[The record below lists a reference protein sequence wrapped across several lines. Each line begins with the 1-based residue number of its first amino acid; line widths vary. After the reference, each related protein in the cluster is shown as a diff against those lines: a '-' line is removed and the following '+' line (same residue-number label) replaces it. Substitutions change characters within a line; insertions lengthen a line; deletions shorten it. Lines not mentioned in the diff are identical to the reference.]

1 MKLLK
6 KSLAMVIAIAM
17 VFSIIS
23 INVFADTADITISVE
38 VSKLDVG
45 QGMTFDATVYVQSN
59 TGSDITTQYDGFTLS
74 YSKACTITDIS
85 TSEMWYD
92 ANGGN
97 ASVFYPDDKMI
108 SFGGSGSFTIPA
120 ANKLAVAKFTFA
132 IPTDAELGAFTFTGN
147 AESSGYVASNGTAYT
162 IDYAEFPTI
171 NIIKAFTVATVDA
184 VADQTAELGDK
195 VADVKAKLA
204 NLDVTVKGSAADE
217 TATLKATWDCAEL
230 ADAETITTAKDYTFT
245 GTLQGTDVVTVP
257 EGKTATVK
265 VTVGK
270 IALADAMVTSTYK
283 NIEIPQTETAATLTA
298 EQVIAQYVGDE
309 YKVATI
315 SKNGA
320 FEEKDATVA
329 WAGTGSIDTSLLTSE
344 NAGNKLTLTG
354 TVTPKTEGSNYT
366 GKARTADITVT
377 VVPAEISGGAIS
389 INNPID
395 NGYVTANIT
404 VPASEIAKMP
414 LDEETDTETEK
425 EAKKAKRTISLI
437 VPNADSTKEGA
448 TVSVEVTA
456 EQIAAAKEAD
466 AKDLNVTLKSDK
478 KMKEL
483 GYSSSSANKTF
494 TVTVTVGGTQLVQK
508 DKDGKVVPVT
518 GEVKKATSGN
528 AGGIHKG
535 GSTTTTYAVTV
546 VETKNGTATVS
557 PEKAASGAT
566 VTVKPEPAEGYKV
579 KSVTAVK
586 ADGTNVPV
594 DEKAYT
600 FTMPASAVKVTVEF
614 EEGKDEPSVDP
625 TPAEDK
631 FADVADGTNVPVD
644 EKAYTFTMPA
654 SAVKVTVEFEE
665 GKDEPSVDPTPAEDK
680 FADVADDF
688 WAAKDIYTLKDA
700 GIIGGKSATEFDPE
714 GDVTRA
720 EFAKMVVGLFGY
732 KATSDAVN
740 FEDCK
745 AEDWFTP
752 YVAAG
757 VEAGVIKGVSDT
769 EFAPNA
775 TITREDA
782 CTILGRALNKV
793 AQSNELKFTDADKV
807 AEYAAPYVAL
817 LSELGY
823 VNGYEDGSFAP
834 TNNITR
840 AEAAK
845 IIAGIYNAKN
855 TTVTEDKTDAAD
867 TTDANVEGENTTAPV
882 EENAEDK
889 ADTTDTI
896 DVAPE
901 K

>member
-1 MKLLK
+1 MRNLK
-6 KSLAMVIAIAM
+6 KISAIVLTIAM
-17 VFSIIS
+17 LFSLFAVNTFATGEDMIIDLEAS
-23 INVFADTADITISVE
+23 NTS
-38 VSKLDVG
+38 VG
-45 QGMTFDATVYVQSN
+45 QGKSFDLTVYYTYANGESVNLGNSGFKLTY
-59 TGSDITTQYDGFTLS
+59 TGD
-74 YSKACTITDIS
+74 CTIEDIS
-85 TSEMWYD
+85 DSTMLYD
-92 ANGGN
+92 KDGAN
-97 ASVFYPDDKMI
+97 ASLIKTDKKFI
-108 SFGGSGSFTIPA
+108 SLGGTSSVATSA
-120 ANKLAVAKFTFA
+120 KTAVAKFRFSYA
-132 IPTDAELGAFTFTGN
+132 TDAALGDVTFVCSNFGFAKGN
-147 AESSGYVASNGTAYT
+147 GDDLSAAVGTN
-162 IDYAEFPTI
+162 PTVT
-171 NIIKAFTVATVDA
+171 IIKAFAATAVDA
-184 VADQTAELGDK
+184 VADQTAQLGDK
-195 VADVKAKLA
+195 VADIKAKLA
-204 NLDVTVKGSAADE
+204 ALPVVVKGANADE
-217 TATLKATWDCAEL
+217 TATLTATWDCAEL
-230 ADAETITTAKDYTFT
+230 TGETVTTAGDYTFT
-245 GTLQGTDVVTVP
+245 GTINGTDVVSVP
-257 EGKTATVK
+257 DTLKATVK

-270 IALADAMVTSTYK
+270 ITLADSMVGTTYK
-283 NIEIPQTETAATLTA
+283 NIEIPQTETASTMDAAAVIATLGDDYKTA
-298 EQVIAQYVGDE
+298 KIAKDGQ
-309 YKVATI
+309 
-315 SKNGA
+315 
-320 FEEKDATVA
+320 FEEVADVA
-329 WAGTGSIDTSLLTSE
+329 WAGTGSIDTSVLTSTTAS
-344 NAGNKLTLTG
+344 NTMILTG
-354 TVTPKTEGSNYT
+354 TVTPKADGNYT
-366 GKARTADITVT
+366 GTAKTADVTVT
-377 VVPAEISGGAIS
+377 VVPAEIKGGSIS

-404 VPASEIAKMP
+404 VPASEVAKMP
-414 LDEETDTETEK
+414 KIDEDKDDEAAK
-425 EAKKAKRTISLI
+425 AAKKAKRTVL
-437 VPNADSTKEGA
+437 V
-448 TVSVEVTA
+448 TVESKKTDVEDAKGEYEFTNDDIDKAIAAVTA
-456 EQIAAAKEAD
+456 ATAEKPAD
-466 AKDLNVTLKSDK
+466 PITVPAIKVDK
-478 KMKEL
+478 KMKDL
-483 GYSSSSANKTF
+483 GYSSSGANKTF
-494 TVTVTVGGTQLVQK
+494 TVNVTVGGTKLLNGDSK
-508 DKDGKVVPVT
+508 DAVT
-518 GEVKKATSGN
+518 GEVKKASSSS
-528 AGGIHKG
+528 APGINKG
-535 GSTTTTYAVTV
+535 SSTTTTYAVTV

-614 EEGKDEPSVDP
+614 EEGTEPVDP
-625 TPAEDK
+625 KPQ
-631 FADVADGTNVPVD
+631 
-644 EKAYTFTMPA
+644 
-654 SAVKVTVEFEE
+654 E
-665 GKDEPSVDPTPAEDK
+665 GK

-845 IIAGIYNAKN
+845 IIAGIYNAKDS
-855 TTVTEDKTDAAD
+855 T
-867 TTDANVEGENTTAPV
+867 
-882 EENAEDK
+882 EDK
-889 ADTTDTI
+889 ADNTDTI

>member
-1 MKLLK
+1 MRSFKKLSAMFLVVAMIC
-6 KSLAMVIAIAM
+6 SLVT
-17 VFSIIS
+17 
-23 INVFADTADITISVE
+23 INVFADAEQMEASIETSAS
-38 VSKLDVG
+38 VG
-45 QGMTFDATVYVQSN
+45 QGKELEVDVYFTYPQTGANDSIAFTTSGCEVKIDDTLWTVDESSLTKVAPYSIKYNAAKKIMIIQYMDTSGKNPASFAKGVKTKVGSFKLIAKETAATGAQKIEFNKCTFNPQGTSDYLDSVKNDATV
-59 TGSDITTQYDGFTLS
+59 
-74 YSKACTITDIS
+74 
-85 TSEMWYD
+85 
-92 ANGGN
+92 
-97 ASVFYPDDKMI
+97 
-108 SFGGSGSFTIPA
+108 
-120 ANKLAVAKFTFA
+120 
-132 IPTDAELGAFTFTGN
+132 
-147 AESSGYVASNGTAYT
+147 
-162 IDYAEFPTI
+162 
-171 NIIKAFTVATVDA
+171 NILKAFTVATVDA

-195 VADVKAKLA
+195 VADVNAKLA

-315 SKNGA
+315 SKNGT

-354 TVTPKTEGSNYT
+354 TVTPKTKGSNYT
-366 GKARTADITVT
+366 GTAKTADITVT

-404 VPASEIAKMP
+404 VPASVIAKMP
-414 LDEETDTETEK
+414 LDAEGDSDEVKAE
-425 EAKKAKRTISLI
+425 KKAKRTISLI

-448 TVSVEVTA
+448 TVSVEVTP
-456 EQIAAAKEAD
+456 EEIAAAKEAD

-483 GYSSSSANKTF
+483 GYSSSGTNNF
-494 TVTVTVGGTQLVQK
+494 TVNVTVGGTTLLNGDSK
-508 DKDGKVVPVT
+508 DAVS
-518 GEVKKATSGN
+518 GEVKKATSSS
-528 AGGIHKG
+528 AGGINKG

-566 VTVKPEPAEGYKV
+566 VTVKAEPAEGYKV

-594 DEKAYT
+594 DEKALT

-614 EEGKDEPSVDP
+614 EEGK
-625 TPAEDK
+625 
-631 FADVADGTNVPVD
+631 G
-644 EKAYTFTMPA
+644 
-654 SAVKVTVEFEE
+654 
-665 GKDEPSVDPTPAEDK
+665 EPSVDPTPAEDK

-834 TNNITR
+834 ANNITR

-845 IIAGIYNAKN
+845 IIAGIYNAK
-855 TTVTEDKTDAAD
+855 TQQ
-867 TTDANVEGENTTAPV
+867 
-882 EENAEDK
+882 
-889 ADTTDTI
+889 
-896 DVAPE
+896 
-901 K
+901 

>member
-1 MKLLK
+1 MRFLK
-6 KSLAMVIAIAM
+6 KSLAMVIALTM
-17 VFSIIS
+17 IIS
-23 INVFADTADITISVE
+23 ALGVGVFAATEADANVKLAITADATS
-38 VSKLDVG
+38 VG
-45 QGMTFDATVYVQSN
+45 QGKSVIYTITASALKADTFKAGGAGMTIKYDKDAYSAEVLEILSGFSTDTDLTVSEGEILFAPFANYDITSAGVTMLKIKFTVATNAPTGADKVPFTIDEGADEIILDPNGATVSAFV
-59 TGSDITTQYDGFTLS
+59 
-74 YSKACTITDIS
+74 TDI
-85 TSEMWYD
+85 
-92 ANGGN
+92 
-97 ASVFYPDDKMI
+97 P
-108 SFGGSGSFTIPA
+108 
-120 ANKLAVAKFTFA
+120 
-132 IPTDAELGAFTFTGN
+132 
-147 AESSGYVASNGTAYT
+147 
-162 IDYAEFPTI
+162 
-171 NIIKAFTVATVDA
+171 NITVIKAFTATAVDT
-184 VADQTAELGDK
+184 VADQTAQLGDK
-195 VADVKAKLA
+195 VADIKAKLA
-204 NLDVTVKGSAADE
+204 ALPVVVKGANADE
-217 TATLKATWDCAEL
+217 TATLTATWDCAEL
-230 ADAETITTAKDYTFT
+230 TDETVTTAGDYTFT
-245 GTLQGTDVVTVP
+245 GTINGTDVVSVP
-257 EGKTATVK
+257 DTLKATVK

-270 IALADAMVTSTYK
+270 ITLADSMVGTTYK
-283 NIEIPQTETAATLTA
+283 NIEIPQTETASTMDAAAVIATL
-298 EQVIAQYVGDE
+298 GDE
-309 YKVATI
+309 YKTAKI
-315 SKNGA
+315 AKDGQ
-320 FEEKDATVA
+320 FEEVADVA
-329 WAGTGSIDTSLLTSE
+329 WAGTGSIDTSVLTSTTAS
-344 NAGNKLTLTG
+344 NTMILTG
-354 TVTPKTEGSNYT
+354 TVTPKADGNYT
-366 GKARTADITVT
+366 GTAKTADVTVT
-377 VVPAEISGGAIS
+377 VVPAEIKGGSIS

-404 VPASEIAKMP
+404 VPASEVAKMP
-414 LDEETDTETEK
+414 KIDEDKDDEAAK
-425 EAKKAKRTISLI
+425 AAKKAKRTVL
-437 VPNADSTKEGA
+437 V
-448 TVSVEVTA
+448 TVESKKTDVEDAKGEYEFTNDDIDKAIAAVTA
-456 EQIAAAKEAD
+456 ATAEKPAD
-466 AKDLNVTLKSDK
+466 PITVPAIKVDK

-483 GYSSSSANKTF
+483 GYSSSGANKTF
-494 TVTVTVGGTQLVQK
+494 TVNVTVGGTKLLNGDSK
-508 DKDGKVVPVT
+508 DAVS

-614 EEGKDEPSVDP
+614 EEGTEPVDP
-625 TPAEDK
+625 KPQ
-631 FADVADGTNVPVD
+631 
-644 EKAYTFTMPA
+644 
-654 SAVKVTVEFEE
+654 E
-665 GKDEPSVDPTPAEDK
+665 GKFV
-680 FADVADDF
+680 DVADDF

-845 IIAGIYNAKN
+845 IIAGIYNAKDS
-855 TTVTEDKTDAAD
+855 T
-867 TTDANVEGENTTAPV
+867 
-882 EENAEDK
+882 EDK
-889 ADTTDTI
+889 ADNTDTI

>member
-1 MKLLK
+1 MRTFK
-6 KSLAMVIAIAM
+6 KISAIFLVVAML
-17 VFSIIS
+17 FSMMS
-23 INVFADTADITISVE
+23 IGVFADENVFDIRVVFSTKS
-38 VSKLDVG
+38 VG
-45 QGMTFDATVYVQSN
+45 QGQQLEASIYYVSSNGESIDFTTNGFDFNFPTGWTVANKNDKNKLTDVKKGV
-59 TGSDITTQYDGFTLS
+59 TGSV
-74 YSKACTITDIS
+74 
-85 TSEMWYD
+85 SE
-92 ANGGN
+92 A
-97 ASVFYPDDKMI
+97 
-108 SFGGSGSFTIPA
+108 
-120 ANKLAVAKFTFA
+120 
-132 IPTDAELGAFTFTGN
+132 
-147 AESSGYVASNGTAYT
+147 SGYVRFGSMSAS
-162 IDYAEFPTI
+162 FLPTDVVGKVVF
-171 NIIKAFTVATVDA
+171 NIPASEVVGEKKFTCTNLGFSLNDDDSTDVTSKAGVPSETDLTVNVVKAFTVATVDA

-204 NLDVTVKGSAADE
+204 ALDINVKGADVSAE
-217 TATLKATWDCAEL
+217 VATLKATDWTCADL
-230 ADAETITTAKDYTFT
+230 TTETIEAAKDYTFT
-245 GTLQGTDVVTVP
+245 GTLQGTDVVSVPDGLKTVS
-257 EGKTATVK
+257 VK
-265 VTVGK
+265 VKVGK
-270 IALADAMVTSTYK
+270 ITLTDAMVTSTYK
-283 NIEIPQTETAATLTA
+283 NIEIPQTEAAASLSA
-298 EQVIAQYVGDE
+298 ADVVAKYVGSE
-309 YKVATI
+309 YKTATI
-315 SKNGA
+315 SKDGA
-320 FEEKDATVA
+320 FEEKDATVE
-329 WAGTGSIDTSLLTSE
+329 WTGTGTIETSKLTSE
-344 NAGNKLTLTG
+344 DAANKLTLSG
-354 TVTPKTEGSNYT
+354 TVTPKADGNYT
-366 GKARTADITVT
+366 STAKTADITVT
-377 VVPAEISGGAIS
+377 VVPAEIKGGSIS

-404 VPASEIAKMP
+404 VPADVVAKMP
-414 LDEETDTETEK
+414 KIEDGDDK
-425 EAKKAKRTISLI
+425 DAQAAKKAKRTVL
-437 VPNADSTKEGA
+437 V
-448 TVSVEVTA
+448 TVESKKTDVEDAKGEYEFTNDDIDKAIAAVAAATA
-456 EQIAAAKEAD
+456 EKPAD
-466 AKDLNVTLKSDK
+466 PITVPAIKVDK
-478 KMKEL
+478 KMKDL
-483 GYSSSSANKTF
+483 GYSSSGANKTF
-494 TVTVTVGGTQLVQK
+494 TVNVTVGGTKLLNGDSK
-508 DKDGKVVPVT
+508 DAVT
-518 GEVKKATSGN
+518 GEVKKASSGS
-528 AGGIHKG
+528 APGINKG
-535 GSTTTTYAVTV
+535 SSTTTTYAVTV
-546 VETKNGTATVS
+546 VETKNGTVTVS

-614 EEGKDEPSVDP
+614 EEGTEPVDP
-625 TPAEDK
+625 KPQ
-631 FADVADGTNVPVD
+631 
-644 EKAYTFTMPA
+644 
-654 SAVKVTVEFEE
+654 E
-665 GKDEPSVDPTPAEDK
+665 GK

-823 VNGYEDGSFAP
+823 VNGYEDGSFLP
-834 TNNITR
+834 QNNITR

-845 IIAGIYNAKN
+845 IIAGIYNAKDS
-855 TTVTEDKTDAAD
+855 T
-867 TTDANVEGENTTAPV
+867 
-882 EENAEDK
+882 EDK
-889 ADTTDTI
+889 ADNTDTI

>member
-1 MKLLK
+1 MKMLK
-6 KSLAMVIAIAM
+6 KTFAIILVVAMLFSLASISVFAEKSFALTYKVRTENGTVVDALKAGKDVYVDVFASADSYDSFSVTLQAIQEVTNDSVTTAGSKVINTTDKTK
-17 VFSIIS
+17 IS
-23 INVFADTADITISVE
+23 INFDTPTVVTADVAIATFKLKVPEGTGSVE
-38 VSKLDVG
+38 LVKFIDGVATLDEA
-45 QGMTFDATVYVQSN
+45 QGYGETSAVLNSAATIK
-59 TGSDITTQYDGFTLS
+59 IT
-74 YSKACTITDIS
+74 
-85 TSEMWYD
+85 
-92 ANGGN
+92 
-97 ASVFYPDDKMI
+97 P
-108 SFGGSGSFTIPA
+108 SFTA
-120 ANKLAVAKFTFA
+120 
-132 IPTDAELGAFTFTGN
+132 
-147 AESSGYVASNGTAYT
+147 
-162 IDYAEFPTI
+162 
-171 NIIKAFTVATVDA
+171 
-184 VADQTAELGDK
+184 
-195 VADVKAKLA
+195 
-204 NLDVTVKGSAADE
+204 
-217 TATLKATWDCAEL
+217 
-230 ADAETITTAKDYTFT
+230 TTAKAVKD
-245 GTLQGTDVVTVP
+245 GADVSKVEVGLDTAK
-257 EGKTATVK
+257 ETALAGITATVTDGANNEPGYEITWGESTPAYNAK
-265 VTVGK
+265 QTGDYVFKGSVAINGEGAANAGTLTDAVTVTVTVGK
-270 IALADAMVTSTYK
+270 IALDEEGVVVDSITAKTYQKAAD
-283 NIEIPQTETAATLTA
+283 
-298 EQVIAQYVGDE
+298 
-309 YKVATI
+309 
-315 SKNGA
+315 
-320 FEEKDATVA
+320 DATVKSISAADVATAVNNEYKTVAVKKGEYNGTANIA
-329 WAGTGSIDTSLLTSE
+329 WTAASGAADLDLTKVTDE
-344 NAGNKLTLTG
+344 EGNSANIVTLTG
-354 TVTPKTEGSNYT
+354 TL
-366 GKARTADITVT
+366 TAPADSEFFKDGATAKTVT
-377 VVPAEISGGAIS
+377 MVVKVVPAEIKGGSIS

-404 VPASEIAKMP
+404 VPASEVAKMP
-414 LDEETDTETEK
+414 KIDEDKDDEAAK
-425 EAKKAKRTISLI
+425 AAKKAKRTVL
-437 VPNADSTKEGA
+437 V
-448 TVSVEVTA
+448 TVESKKTDVEDAKGEYEFTNDDIDKAIAAVTA
-456 EQIAAAKEAD
+456 ATAEKPAD
-466 AKDLNVTLKSDK
+466 PITVPAIKVDK

-483 GYSSSSANKTF
+483 GYSSSGANKTF
-494 TVTVTVGGTQLVQK
+494 TVNVTVGGTKLLNGDSK
-508 DKDGKVVPVT
+508 DAVS

-614 EEGKDEPSVDP
+614 EEGTEPVDP
-625 TPAEDK
+625 KPQ
-631 FADVADGTNVPVD
+631 
-644 EKAYTFTMPA
+644 
-654 SAVKVTVEFEE
+654 E
-665 GKDEPSVDPTPAEDK
+665 GKFV
-680 FADVADDF
+680 DVADDF

-834 TNNITR
+834 ANNVTR

-845 IIAGIYNAKN
+845 IIAGIYNAKDS
-855 TTVTEDKTDAAD
+855 T
-867 TTDANVEGENTTAPV
+867 
-882 EENAEDK
+882 EDK
-889 ADTTDTI
+889 ADNTDTI

>member
-1 MKLLK
+1 MKILK
-6 KSLAMVIAIAM
+6 KSLSMLLALTMIVSAIG
-17 VFSIIS
+17 IS
-23 INVFADTADITISVE
+23 VFAAMDPDYVMSVKFKTDKGEVSSVKAGTTVKADIYVTAGNYYNMMLYFMPVE
-38 VSKLDVG
+38 KIEKSAIELKLDGLKSTVAASGKITLECDPGEAFTVG
-45 QGMTFDATVYVQSN
+45 TEPIATFTMTLPAGS
-59 TGSDITTQYDGFTLS
+59 TGSDVVMLAMSADDG
-74 YSKACTITDIS
+74 
-85 TSEMWYD
+85 TS
-92 ANGGN
+92 
-97 ASVFYPDDKMI
+97 
-108 SFGGSGSFTIPA
+108 
-120 ANKLAVAKFTFA
+120 
-132 IPTDAELGAFTFTGN
+132 
-147 AESSGYVASNGTAYT
+147 GTASIGDAAT
-162 IDYAEFPTI
+162 P
-171 NIIKAFTVATVDA
+171 KAFDFTVADA
-184 VADQTAELGDK
+184 KLGITPSFTATTAKAVKDG
-195 VADVKAKLA
+195 ADVSKVEVGLDTAKETALA
-204 NLDVTVKGSAADE
+204 GITATVTDGANNEPGYEITWGESTPAYNAKQTGDYVFKGSVAINGEGAANAGTLTDAITVTVK
-217 TATLKATWDCAEL
+217 
-230 ADAETITTAKDYTFT
+230 
-245 GTLQGTDVVTVP
+245 
-257 EGKTATVK
+257 
-265 VTVGK
+265 VGK
-270 IALADAMVTSTYK
+270 IALDEEGVVVDSITAKTYQKAAD
-283 NIEIPQTETAATLTA
+283 
-298 EQVIAQYVGDE
+298 
-309 YKVATI
+309 
-315 SKNGA
+315 
-320 FEEKDATVA
+320 DATVKSISAADVATAVNNEYKTVAVKKGEYNGTANIA
-329 WAGTGSIDTSLLTSE
+329 WTAASDAADLDLTKVTDE
-344 NAGNKLTLTG
+344 EGNSANIVTLTG
-354 TVTPKTEGSNYT
+354 TL
-366 GKARTADITVT
+366 TAPADSEFFKDGATAKTVT
-377 VVPAEISGGAIS
+377 MVVKVVPAEIDGGSIS

-404 VPASEIAKMP
+404 VPASVIAKMP
-414 LDEETDTETEK
+414 LDAEGDSDEVKAE
-425 EAKKAKRTISLI
+425 KKAKRTISLI

-448 TVSVEVTA
+448 TVSVEVTP

-508 DKDGKVVPVT
+508 DKDGKVVPVS

-614 EEGKDEPSVDP
+614 EEGTEPVDP
-625 TPAEDK
+625 KPQ
-631 FADVADGTNVPVD
+631 
-644 EKAYTFTMPA
+644 
-654 SAVKVTVEFEE
+654 E
-665 GKDEPSVDPTPAEDK
+665 GKFV
-680 FADVADDF
+680 DVADDF

-845 IIAGIYNAKN
+845 IIAGIYNAKDS
-855 TTVTEDKTDAAD
+855 T
-867 TTDANVEGENTTAPV
+867 
-882 EENAEDK
+882 EDK
-889 ADTTDTI
+889 ADNTDTI

>member
-1 MKLLK
+1 MRFLK
-6 KSLAMVIAIAM
+6 KSLAMVIALTM
-17 VFSIIS
+17 IIS
-23 INVFADTADITISVE
+23 ALGVGVFAATEADANVKLAITADATS
-38 VSKLDVG
+38 VG
-45 QGMTFDATVYVQSN
+45 QGKSVIYTITASALKADTFKAGGAGMTIKYDKDAYSAEVLEILSGFSTDTDLTVSEGEILFAPFANY
-59 TGSDITTQYDGFTLS
+59 DITSAGVTMLKIKFTVATNAPTGAD
-74 YSKACTITDIS
+74 KVPFTIDEGADEIILDPNGAPVSAFVTDI
-85 TSEMWYD
+85 
-92 ANGGN
+92 
-97 ASVFYPDDKMI
+97 P
-108 SFGGSGSFTIPA
+108 
-120 ANKLAVAKFTFA
+120 
-132 IPTDAELGAFTFTGN
+132 
-147 AESSGYVASNGTAYT
+147 
-162 IDYAEFPTI
+162 
-171 NIIKAFTVATVDA
+171 NITVIKAFTATAVDT
-184 VADQTAELGDK
+184 VADQTAQLGDK
-195 VADVKAKLA
+195 VADIKASLA
-204 NLDVTVKGSAADE
+204 NLPVVVKGANADE

-230 ADAETITTAKDYTFT
+230 TGETVTTAGDYTFT
-245 GTLQGTDVVTVP
+245 GTIQGTDVVTVP
-257 EGKTATVK
+257 DTLKATVK

-270 IALADAMVTSTYK
+270 ITLADSMVGTTYK
-283 NIEIPQTETAATLTA
+283 NIEIPQTETASTMDAVAVIATL
-298 EQVIAQYVGDE
+298 GDE
-309 YKVATI
+309 YKTAKI
-315 SKNGA
+315 AKDGQ
-320 FEEKDATVA
+320 FEEVADVA
-329 WAGTGSIDTSLLTSE
+329 WTGTGSIDTSVLTSTTAS
-344 NAGNKLTLTG
+344 NTMTLTG
-354 TVTPKTEGSNYT
+354 TVTPKADGNYT
-366 GKARTADITVT
+366 GTAKTADVTVT

-404 VPASEIAKMP
+404 VPASVIAKMP
-414 LDEETDTETEK
+414 LDAEGDSDVVKAE
-425 EAKKAKRTISLI
+425 KKAKRTISLI
-437 VPNADSTKEGA
+437 VPNADSNKEGA
-448 TVSVEVTA
+448 TVSVEVTP

-508 DKDGKVVPVT
+508 DKDGKVVPVS

-614 EEGKDEPSVDP
+614 EEGTEPVDP
-625 TPAEDK
+625 KPQ
-631 FADVADGTNVPVD
+631 
-644 EKAYTFTMPA
+644 
-654 SAVKVTVEFEE
+654 E
-665 GKDEPSVDPTPAEDK
+665 GKFV
-680 FADVADDF
+680 DVADDF

-845 IIAGIYNAKN
+845 IIAGIYNAKDS
-855 TTVTEDKTDAAD
+855 T
-867 TTDANVEGENTTAPV
+867 
-882 EENAEDK
+882 EDK
-889 ADTTDTI
+889 ADNTDTI

>member
-1 MKLLK
+1 MGSKVSAKANEPIATLTMQLNDT
-6 KSLAMVIAIAM
+6 KSIGTD
-17 VFSIIS
+17 
-23 INVFADTADITISVE
+23 NVFYIYTDNN
-38 VSKLDVG
+38 
-45 QGMTFDATVYVQSN
+45 ATVVQSPL
-59 TGSDITTQYDGFTLS
+59 TVDTSSTAKVKFV
-74 YSKACTITDIS
+74 KAF
-85 TSEMWYD
+85 E
-92 ANGGN
+92 
-97 ASVFYPDDKMI
+97 
-108 SFGGSGSFTIPA
+108 
-120 ANKLAVAKFTFA
+120 VAK
-132 IPTDAELGAFTFTGN
+132 
-147 AESSGYVASNGTAYT
+147 
-162 IDYAEFPTI
+162 
-171 NIIKAFTVATVDA
+171 VDA

-204 NLDVTVKGSAADE
+204 NLDVAVKGSAADE

-270 IALADAMVTSTYK
+270 IALTDAMVTSTYK

-320 FEEKDATVA
+320 FKEEDATVA

-354 TVTPKTEGSNYT
+354 AVTPNANGNYS
-366 GKARTADITVT
+366 GKANVAAITVT

-404 VPASEIAKMP
+404 VPADVVAKMP
-414 LDEETDTETEK
+414 TGDTEEDV
-425 EAKKAKRTISLI
+425 AKRTISLI
-437 VPNADSTKEGA
+437 VPNADPNKEGA
-448 TVSVEVTA
+448 TVSVEVTP

-478 KMKEL
+478 KMKDL

-508 DKDGKVVPVT
+508 DKDGKVVPVS

-528 AGGIHKG
+528 AGGINKG

-614 EEGKDEPSVDP
+614 EEGKNEPSVDP
-625 TPAEDK
+625 TPAD
-631 FADVADGTNVPVD
+631 
-644 EKAYTFTMPA
+644 
-654 SAVKVTVEFEE
+654 
-665 GKDEPSVDPTPAEDK
+665 DK

-845 IIAGIYNAKN
+845 IIAGIYNAKDS
-855 TTVTEDKTDAAD
+855 T
-867 TTDANVEGENTTAPV
+867 
-882 EENAEDK
+882 EDK
-889 ADTTDTI
+889 ADNTDTI

>member
-1 MKLLK
+1 MKMLK
-6 KSLAMVIAIAM
+6 KTFAIILVVAMLFSLASISVFAEKSFALTYKVRTENGTVVDALKAGKDVYVDVFASADSYDSFSVTLQAIQEVTNDSVTTAGSKVINTTDKTK
-17 VFSIIS
+17 IS
-23 INVFADTADITISVE
+23 INFDTPTVVTADVAIATFKLKVPEGTGSVE
-38 VSKLDVG
+38 LVKFIDGVATLDEA
-45 QGMTFDATVYVQSN
+45 QGYGETSAVLNSAATIK
-59 TGSDITTQYDGFTLS
+59 IT
-74 YSKACTITDIS
+74 
-85 TSEMWYD
+85 
-92 ANGGN
+92 
-97 ASVFYPDDKMI
+97 P
-108 SFGGSGSFTIPA
+108 SFTA
-120 ANKLAVAKFTFA
+120 
-132 IPTDAELGAFTFTGN
+132 
-147 AESSGYVASNGTAYT
+147 
-162 IDYAEFPTI
+162 
-171 NIIKAFTVATVDA
+171 
-184 VADQTAELGDK
+184 
-195 VADVKAKLA
+195 
-204 NLDVTVKGSAADE
+204 
-217 TATLKATWDCAEL
+217 
-230 ADAETITTAKDYTFT
+230 TTAKAVKD
-245 GTLQGTDVVTVP
+245 GADVSKVEVGLDTAK
-257 EGKTATVK
+257 ETALAGITATVTDGANNEPGYEITWGESTPAYNAK
-265 VTVGK
+265 QTGDYVFKGSVAINGEGAANAGTLTDAVTVTVTVGK
-270 IALADAMVTSTYK
+270 IALDEEGVVVDSITAKTYQKAAD
-283 NIEIPQTETAATLTA
+283 
-298 EQVIAQYVGDE
+298 
-309 YKVATI
+309 
-315 SKNGA
+315 
-320 FEEKDATVA
+320 DATVKSISAADVATAVNNEYKTVAVKKGEYNGTANIA
-329 WAGTGSIDTSLLTSE
+329 WTAASGAADLDLTKVTDE
-344 NAGNKLTLTG
+344 EGNSANIVTLTG
-354 TVTPKTEGSNYT
+354 TL
-366 GKARTADITVT
+366 TAPADSEFFKDGATAKTVT
-377 VVPAEISGGAIS
+377 MVVKVVPAEIDGGSIS

-404 VPASEIAKMP
+404 VPASVIAKMP
-414 LDEETDTETEK
+414 LDAEGDSDEVKAE
-425 EAKKAKRTISLI
+425 KKAKRTISLI
-437 VPNADSTKEGA
+437 VPNADSNKEGA
-448 TVSVEVTA
+448 TVSVEVTP

-508 DKDGKVVPVT
+508 DKDGKVVPVS

-614 EEGKDEPSVDP
+614 EEGTEPVDP
-625 TPAEDK
+625 KPQ
-631 FADVADGTNVPVD
+631 
-644 EKAYTFTMPA
+644 
-654 SAVKVTVEFEE
+654 E
-665 GKDEPSVDPTPAEDK
+665 GKFV
-680 FADVADDF
+680 DVADDF

-823 VNGYEDGSFAP
+823 VNGYVDGSFAP

-845 IIAGIYNAKN
+845 IIAGIYNAKDS
-855 TTVTEDKTDAAD
+855 T
-867 TTDANVEGENTTAPV
+867 
-882 EENAEDK
+882 EDK
-889 ADTTDTI
+889 ADNTDTI

>member
-1 MKLLK
+1 MRNLK
-6 KSLAMVIAIAM
+6 KISAIVLTIAM
-17 VFSIIS
+17 LFSLFAVNTFATGEDMIIDLEAS
-23 INVFADTADITISVE
+23 NTS
-38 VSKLDVG
+38 VG
-45 QGMTFDATVYVQSN
+45 QGKSFDLTVYYTYANGESVNLGNSGFKLTY
-59 TGSDITTQYDGFTLS
+59 TGD
-74 YSKACTITDIS
+74 CTIEDIS
-85 TSEMWYD
+85 DSTMLYD
-92 ANGGN
+92 KDGAN
-97 ASVFYPDDKMI
+97 ASLIKTDKKFI
-108 SFGGSGSFTIPA
+108 SLGGTSSVATSA
-120 ANKLAVAKFTFA
+120 KTAVAKFRFSYA
-132 IPTDAELGAFTFTGN
+132 TDAALGDVTFVCSNFGFAKGN
-147 AESSGYVASNGTAYT
+147 GDDLSAAVGTN
-162 IDYAEFPTI
+162 PTVT
-171 NIIKAFTVATVDA
+171 IIKAFAATAVDA
-184 VADQTAELGDK
+184 VADQTAQLGDK
-195 VADVKAKLA
+195 VADIKAKLA
-204 NLDVTVKGSAADE
+204 ALPVVVKGANADE
-217 TATLKATWDCAEL
+217 TATLTATWDCAEL
-230 ADAETITTAKDYTFT
+230 TGETVTTAGDYTFT
-245 GTLQGTDVVTVP
+245 GTINGTDVVSVP
-257 EGKTATVK
+257 DTLKATVK

-270 IALADAMVTSTYK
+270 ITLADSMVGTTYK
-283 NIEIPQTETAATLTA
+283 NIEIPQTETASTMDAAAVIATL
-298 EQVIAQYVGDE
+298 GDE
-309 YKVATI
+309 YKTAKI
-315 SKNGA
+315 AKDGQ
-320 FEEKDATVA
+320 FEEVADVA
-329 WAGTGSIDTSLLTSE
+329 WAGTGSIDTSVLTSTTAS
-344 NAGNKLTLTG
+344 NTMILTG
-354 TVTPKTEGSNYT
+354 TVTPKADGNYT
-366 GKARTADITVT
+366 GTAKTADVTVT
-377 VVPAEISGGAIS
+377 VVPAEIKGGSIS

-404 VPASEIAKMP
+404 VPASEVAKMP
-414 LDEETDTETEK
+414 KIDEDKDDEAAK
-425 EAKKAKRTISLI
+425 AAKKAKRTVL
-437 VPNADSTKEGA
+437 V
-448 TVSVEVTA
+448 TVESKKTDVEDAKGEYEFTNDDIDKAIAAVTA
-456 EQIAAAKEAD
+456 ATAEKPAD
-466 AKDLNVTLKSDK
+466 PITVPAIKVDK
-478 KMKEL
+478 KMKDL
-483 GYSSSSANKTF
+483 GYSSSGANKTF
-494 TVTVTVGGTQLVQK
+494 TVNVTVGGTKLLNGDSK
-508 DKDGKVVPVT
+508 DAVT
-518 GEVKKATSGN
+518 GEVKKASSSS
-528 AGGIHKG
+528 APGINKG
-535 GSTTTTYAVTV
+535 SSTTTTYAVTV

-614 EEGKDEPSVDP
+614 EEGKNEPSVDP
-625 TPAEDK
+625 TPAD
-631 FADVADGTNVPVD
+631 N
-644 EKAYTFTMPA
+644 
-654 SAVKVTVEFEE
+654 
-665 GKDEPSVDPTPAEDK
+665 K

-845 IIAGIYNAKN
+845 IIAGIYNAKD
-855 TTVTEDKTDAAD
+855 TTVTEDKTDATD

>member
-1 MKLLK
+1 MIIQYMDTSGENPASFTKGVKTKVGSFKL
-6 KSLAMVIAIAM
+6 IAKENAATGAQKIE
-17 VFSIIS
+17 FNKCTFNPQGTS
-23 INVFADTADITISVE
+23 DYLDSV
-38 VSKLDVG
+38 KN
-45 QGMTFDATVYVQSN
+45 DATV
-59 TGSDITTQYDGFTLS
+59 T
-74 YSKACTITDIS
+74 
-85 TSEMWYD
+85 
-92 ANGGN
+92 
-97 ASVFYPDDKMI
+97 
-108 SFGGSGSFTIPA
+108 
-120 ANKLAVAKFTFA
+120 
-132 IPTDAELGAFTFTGN
+132 
-147 AESSGYVASNGTAYT
+147 
-162 IDYAEFPTI
+162 
-171 NIIKAFTVATVDA
+171 IIKAFTVATVDA

-204 NLDVTVKGSAADE
+204 ALDINVKGADASTE
-217 TATLKATWDCAEL
+217 VATLKATDWTCADL
-230 ADAETITTAKDYTFT
+230 TTETIEAAKDYTFT
-245 GTLQGTDVVTVP
+245 GTLQGTDVVSVPDGLKTVS
-257 EGKTATVK
+257 VK
-265 VTVGK
+265 VKVGK
-270 IALADAMVTSTYK
+270 ITLTDAMVTSTYK
-283 NIEIPQTETAATLTA
+283 NIEIPQTEAAASLSA
-298 EQVIAQYVGDE
+298 ADVVAKYVGSE
-309 YKVATI
+309 YKTATI
-315 SKNGA
+315 SKDGA
-320 FEEKDATVA
+320 FEEKDATVE
-329 WAGTGSIDTSLLTSE
+329 WTGTGTIETSKLTSE
-344 NAGNKLTLTG
+344 DAANKLTLSG
-354 TVTPKTEGSNYT
+354 TVTPKADGNYT
-366 GKARTADITVT
+366 GTAKTADITVT
-377 VVPAEISGGAIS
+377 VVPAEIDGGSIS

-404 VPASEIAKMP
+404 VPASVIAKMP
-414 LDEETDTETEK
+414 LDAEGDSEVVKAE
-425 EAKKAKRTISLI
+425 KKAKRTISLI

-448 TVSVEVTA
+448 TVSVEVTP

-483 GYSSSSANKTF
+483 GYSSSGANKTF

-508 DKDGKVVPVT
+508 DKDGKVVPVS

-546 VETKNGTATVS
+546 VETKNGTVTVS

-594 DEKAYT
+594 DEKALT

-614 EEGKDEPSVDP
+614 EEGKDEPVNP
-625 TPAEDK
+625 TP
-631 FADVADGTNVPVD
+631 DG
-644 EKAYTFTMPA
+644 
-654 SAVKVTVEFEE
+654 
-665 GKDEPSVDPTPAEDK
+665 K

-807 AEYAAPYVAL
+807 AEYAVPYVAL

-823 VNGYEDGSFAP
+823 VNGYEDGSFLP
-834 TNNITR
+834 QNNITR

-845 IIAGIYNAKN
+845 IIAGIYNAKDS
-855 TTVTEDKTDAAD
+855 T
-867 TTDANVEGENTTAPV
+867 
-882 EENAEDK
+882 EDK
-889 ADTTDTI
+889 ADNTDTI

>member
-354 TVTPKTEGSNYT
+354 TVTPKTKGSNYT
-366 GKARTADITVT
+366 GTARTADITVT

-594 DEKAYT
+594 DEKAL
-600 FTMPASAVKVTVEF
+600 
-614 EEGKDEPSVDP
+614 
-625 TPAEDK
+625 
-631 FADVADGTNVPVD
+631 
-644 EKAYTFTMPA
+644 TFTMPA

-834 TNNITR
+834 ANNITR

>member
-1 MKLLK
+1 MKNYK
-6 KSLAMVIAIAM
+6 RIASIIAIVAM
-17 VFSIIS
+17 LFTLINV
-23 INVFADTADITISVE
+23 NVFAADAAKYTFKVNDIADNGSFILKDSLTALNIDVYLSKADGGDVVITGIAGLDLKYPDIVSDISWQANADVETGEWSFAKEDGYVSIYLESNQKAVTLSASKKLGTFVVTLDKTKITADTAYEFKADATNDNVFVDPDYTLDASTMKFVATFSDALKITGVKTAPADITNKVYGTAQEDLGLPTTIKTTTVKQAGGAAGADTDLNVAWSGYDPYAKGE
-38 VSKLDVG
+38 QTLTG
-45 QGMTFDATVYVQSN
+45 TLTAPTGMED
-59 TGSDITTQYDGFTLS
+59 GIDING
-74 YSKACTITDIS
+74 IT
-85 TSEMWYD
+85 
-92 ANGGN
+92 
-97 ASVFYPDDKMI
+97 ASVKVTLQPIAYAP
-108 SFGGSGSFTIPA
+108 TA
-120 ANKLAVAKFTFA
+120 A
-132 IPTDAELGAFTFTGN
+132 I
-147 AESSGYVASNGTAYT
+147 
-162 IDYAEFPTI
+162 
-171 NIIKAFTVATVDA
+171 AT
-184 VADQTAELGDK
+184 
-195 VADVKAKLA
+195 ADVKALKEDDTTDEA
-204 NLDVTVKGSAADE
+204 GITAKVKE
-217 TATLKATWDCAEL
+217 VL
-230 ADAETITTAKDYTFT
+230 ADKN
-245 GTLQGTDVVTVP
+245 
-257 EGKTATVK
+257 
-265 VTVGK
+265 K
-270 IALADAMVTSTYK
+270 IALTVKDGA
-283 NIEIPQTETAATLTA
+283 TE
-298 EQVIAQYVGDE
+298 
-309 YKVATI
+309 
-315 SKNGA
+315 
-320 FEEKDATVA
+320 EEKITDEITVDWANATVA
-329 WAGTGSIDTSLLTSE
+329 WDASGNIKTVGST
-344 NAGNKLTLTG
+344 A
-354 TVTPKTEGSNYT
+354 TVTYT
-366 GKARTADITVT
+366 FAADTNSTKGYYKAASGTAVTAKVT
-377 VVPAEISGGAIS
+377 VVKAEIEGGSIS

-395 NGYVTANIT
+395 NGYITANVT
-404 VPASEIAKMP
+404 VPAGQFKAGDKIAVKV
-414 LDEETDTETEK
+414 LANGTEVYRYEQAIPDDVDLTK
-425 EAKKAKRTISLI
+425 
-437 VPNADSTKEGA
+437 DYSTSIK
-448 TVSVEVTA
+448 
-456 EQIAAAKEAD
+456 
-466 AKDLNVTLKSDK
+466 LDK

-483 GYSSSSANKTF
+483 GFSSSDSSKKAFSVGVEVAGTELKNGTGDDATT
-494 TVTVTVGGTQLVQK
+494 TVS
-508 DKDGKVVPVT
+508 

-614 EEGKDEPSVDP
+614 EEGTEPVDP
-625 TPAEDK
+625 KPQ
-631 FADVADGTNVPVD
+631 
-644 EKAYTFTMPA
+644 
-654 SAVKVTVEFEE
+654 E
-665 GKDEPSVDPTPAEDK
+665 GK

-845 IIAGIYNAKN
+845 IIAGIYNANKSAE
-855 TTVTEDKTDAAD
+855 TVTDDKTE
-867 TTDANVEGENTTAPV
+867 TDANADAAVDEKV
-882 EENAEDK
+882 EEKVEEKTDK
-889 ADTTDTI
+889 KAVDTI
-896 DVAPE
+896 ETEPE

>member
-1 MKLLK
+1 MRNLK
-6 KSLAMVIAIAM
+6 KISAIVLTIAM
-17 VFSIIS
+17 LFSLFAVNTFATGEDMIIDLEAS
-23 INVFADTADITISVE
+23 NTS
-38 VSKLDVG
+38 VG
-45 QGMTFDATVYVQSN
+45 QGKSFDLTVYYTYANGESVNLGNSGFKLTY
-59 TGSDITTQYDGFTLS
+59 TGD
-74 YSKACTITDIS
+74 CTIEDIS
-85 TSEMWYD
+85 DSTMLYD
-92 ANGGN
+92 KDGAN
-97 ASVFYPDDKMI
+97 ASLIKTDKKFI
-108 SFGGSGSFTIPA
+108 SLGGTSSVATSA
-120 ANKLAVAKFTFA
+120 KTAVAKFRFSYA
-132 IPTDAELGAFTFTGN
+132 TDAALGDVTFVCSNFGFAKGN
-147 AESSGYVASNGTAYT
+147 GDDLSAAVGTN
-162 IDYAEFPTI
+162 PTVT
-171 NIIKAFTVATVDA
+171 IIKAFAATAVDA

-204 NLDVTVKGSAADE
+204 NLDINVKGADASTE
-217 TATLKATWDCAEL
+217 VATLKATDWTCADL
-230 ADAETITTAKDYTFT
+230 TTETIEAAKDYTFT
-245 GTLQGTDVVTVP
+245 GTLQGTDVVSVPDGLKTVS
-257 EGKTATVK
+257 VK
-265 VTVGK
+265 VKVGK
-270 IALADAMVTSTYK
+270 ITLTDAMVTSTYK
-283 NIEIPQTETAATLTA
+283 NIEIPQTEAAASLSA
-298 EQVIAQYVGDE
+298 ADVVAKYVGSE
-309 YKVATI
+309 YKTATI
-315 SKNGA
+315 SKDGA
-320 FEEKDATVA
+320 FEEKDATVE
-329 WAGTGSIDTSLLTSE
+329 WTGTGTIETSKLTSE
-344 NAGNKLTLTG
+344 DAANKLTLSG
-354 TVTPKTEGSNYT
+354 KVTPKADGNYT
-366 GKARTADITVT
+366 GTAKTADITVT
-377 VVPAEISGGAIS
+377 VVPAEIDGGSIS

-414 LDEETDTETEK
+414 LDAEGDSDVVKAE
-425 EAKKAKRTISLI
+425 KKAKRTISLI

-448 TVSVEVTA
+448 TVSVEVTP

-478 KMKEL
+478 KMKDL

-546 VETKNGTATVS
+546 VETKNGTVTVS

-614 EEGKDEPSVDP
+614 EEGTEPVDP
-625 TPAEDK
+625 KPQ
-631 FADVADGTNVPVD
+631 
-644 EKAYTFTMPA
+644 
-654 SAVKVTVEFEE
+654 E
-665 GKDEPSVDPTPAEDK
+665 GK

-845 IIAGIYNAKN
+845 IIAGIYNAKDS
-855 TTVTEDKTDAAD
+855 T
-867 TTDANVEGENTTAPV
+867 
-882 EENAEDK
+882 EDK
-889 ADTTDTI
+889 ADNTDTI

>member
-1 MKLLK
+1 MRNFKKLSAIVLVVAMLF
-6 KSLAMVIAIAM
+6 SLV
-17 VFSIIS
+17 SI
-23 INVFADTADITISVE
+23 
-38 VSKLDVG
+38 G
-45 QGMTFDATVYVQSN
+45 VY
-59 TGSDITTQYDGFTLS
+59 
-74 YSKACTITDIS
+74 AAP
-85 TSEMWYD
+85 D
-92 ANGGN
+92 ANYNLN
-97 ASVFYPDDKMI
+97 AKI
-108 SFGGSGSFTIPA
+108 KT
-120 ANKLAVAKFTFA
+120 
-132 IPTDAELGAFTFTGN
+132 TD
-147 AESSGYVASNGTAYT
+147 GTEIT
-162 IDYAEFPTI
+162 S
-171 NIIKAFTVATVDA
+171 IKAEKDVKIDIYITAGTYYNFNLYLKPVTAITKNNVVFDES
-184 VADQTAELGDK
+184 VADY
-195 VADVKAKLA
+195 
-204 NLDVTVKGSAADE
+204 VKGSYAKTGLVTFAGDGGGDTFVVPE
-217 TATLKATWDCAEL
+217 NTPIATISMTVPATTESSVTMVEIPQDKGSSGTLDISGTATKVEFTTANAVIGITPSFTA
-230 ADAETITTAKDYTFT
+230 TTAKAVKD
-245 GTLQGTDVVTVP
+245 GADVSKVEVGLDTAK
-257 EGKTATVK
+257 ETALAGITATVTDGANNEPGYEITWGESTPAYNAK
-265 VTVGK
+265 QTGDYVFKGSVAINGEGAANAGTLTDAVTVTVTVGK
-270 IALADAMVTSTYK
+270 IALDEEGVVVDSITAKTYQKAAD
-283 NIEIPQTETAATLTA
+283 
-298 EQVIAQYVGDE
+298 
-309 YKVATI
+309 
-315 SKNGA
+315 
-320 FEEKDATVA
+320 DATVK
-329 WAGTGSIDTSLLTSE
+329 SISAADVATAVNNEYKTVAVKKGEYNGIANITWTAASGAADLDLTKVTDE
-344 NAGNKLTLTG
+344 EGNSANTVTLTG
-354 TVTPKTEGSNYT
+354 KLTAPDDSAYFKTGATDKTVTMVVK
-366 GKARTADITVT
+366 

-404 VPASEIAKMP
+404 VPASVIAKMP

-448 TVSVEVTA
+448 TVSVEVTP
-456 EQIAAAKEAD
+456 EQIAAANEAD

-594 DEKAYT
+594 DEKALT

-614 EEGKDEPSVDP
+614 EEGKDEPVNP
-625 TPAEDK
+625 TP
-631 FADVADGTNVPVD
+631 DG
-644 EKAYTFTMPA
+644 
-654 SAVKVTVEFEE
+654 
-665 GKDEPSVDPTPAEDK
+665 K

-845 IIAGIYNAKN
+845 IIAGIYNAKDS
-855 TTVTEDKTDAAD
+855 T
-867 TTDANVEGENTTAPV
+867 
-882 EENAEDK
+882 EDK
-889 ADTTDTI
+889 ADNTDTI

>member
-1 MKLLK
+1 MRILK
-6 KSLAMVIAIAM
+6 KTLAAVVAVAM
-17 VFSIIS
+17 VFGIVNIG
-23 INVFADTADITISVE
+23 VFAADEQVSLAVTTNVE
-38 VSKLDVG
+38 QVG
-45 QGMTFDATVYVQSN
+45 QGKTIVVSINATGKDVSVGGAGVTLKFDNTKFSIPNDTSDFGEFAASTSYVSQDDGEIVMQNMSLNKTLSATSQVLASFTFSVKSDAAIGN
-59 TGSDITTQYDGFTLS
+59 AEFTLS
-74 YSKACTITDIS
+74 D
-85 TSEMWYD
+85 YD
-92 ANGGN
+92 GGW
-97 ASVFYPDDKMI
+97 AEPSYAPLTV
-108 SFGGSGSFTIPA
+108 A
-120 ANKLAVAKFTFA
+120 AT
-132 IPTDAELGAFTFTGN
+132 GAT
-147 AESSGYVASNGTAYT
+147 V
-162 IDYAEFPTI
+162 
-171 NIIKAFTVATVDA
+171 NILKAFTVATVDA

-204 NLDVTVKGSAADE
+204 NLDVKVKGSAADE

-366 GKARTADITVT
+366 GTARTADITVT

-404 VPASEIAKMP
+404 VPASVIAKMP
-414 LDEETDTETEK
+414 LDAEGDSDEVKAE
-425 EAKKAKRTISLI
+425 KKAKRTISLI

-448 TVSVEVTA
+448 TVSVEVTP
-456 EQIAAAKEAD
+456 EEIAAANEAD

-478 KMKEL
+478 KMKDL
-483 GYSSSSANKTF
+483 GYSSSGANKTF
-494 TVTVTVGGTQLVQK
+494 TVNVTVGGTKLLNGDSK
-508 DKDGKVVPVT
+508 DAVT
-518 GEVKKATSGN
+518 GEVKKASSSS

-535 GSTTTTYAVTV
+535 GPTTTTYAVTV

-566 VTVKPEPAEGYKV
+566 VTVKAEPAEGYKV

-594 DEKAYT
+594 DEKAL
-600 FTMPASAVKVTVEF
+600 
-614 EEGKDEPSVDP
+614 
-625 TPAEDK
+625 
-631 FADVADGTNVPVD
+631 
-644 EKAYTFTMPA
+644 TFTMPA

-834 TNNITR
+834 ANNITR

>member
-1 MKLLK
+1 MRILK
-6 KSLAMVIAIAM
+6 KSLAMLMALTM
-17 VFSIIS
+17 IIS
-23 INVFADTADITISVE
+23 ALGISVFADPADYTMKYVIKTTAEGTEGITAT
-38 VSKLDVG
+38 KAG
-45 QGMTFDATVYVQSN
+45 KTVYVDVYA
-59 TGSDITTQYDGFTLS
+59 TAHEYVALAVTL
-74 YSKACTITDIS
+74 
-85 TSEMWYD
+85 
-92 ANGGN
+92 
-97 ASVFYPDDKMI
+97 DKMI
-108 SFGGSGSFTIPA
+108 STVTVDDVTIKTDGATKNGLVNPAGTKVSLNYTSGVIVTADKPLATIRLTIPDDATGTVNLFEQIDYSYSEAVEDNCGTMSNPTIAITPSFTATSAKAVKAGADVTAPVEVALGTTADAAVEGITATVTDGTNSEAGYAVSNWVSTPAYDATKTGEYEFKGDVVINGEGA
-120 ANKLAVAKFTFA
+120 ANAGTLNVTVTVKVVPITDGTVADAKGTVMENAEKGITEDAIKAALPTELAVTKGDFKDT
-132 IPTDAELGAFTFTGN
+132 
-147 AESSGYVASNGTAYT
+147 
-162 IDYAEFPTI
+162 
-171 NIIKAFTVATVDA
+171 FTVAWNTVEGYANEGKDYK
-184 VADQTAELGDK
+184 AD
-195 VADVKAKLA
+195 DVI
-204 NLDVTVKGSAADE
+204 TVKG
-217 TATLKATWDCAEL
+217 
-230 ADAETITTAKDYTFT
+230 
-245 GTLQGTDVVTVP
+245 
-257 EGKTATVK
+257 
-265 VTVGK
+265 
-270 IALADAMVTSTYK
+270 
-283 NIEIPQTETAATLTA
+283 TLTSP
-298 EQVIAQYVGDE
+298 
-309 YKVATI
+309 
-315 SKNGA
+315 SKNGL
-320 FEEKDATVA
+320 FTTATTDV
-329 WAGTGSIDTSLLTSE
+329 
-344 NAGNKLTLTG
+344 
-354 TVTPKTEGSNYT
+354 EG
-366 GKARTADITVT
+366 KVT

-404 VPASEIAKMP
+404 VPASVIAKMP

-456 EQIAAAKEAD
+456 EQIAAANEAD

-508 DKDGKVVPVT
+508 DKDGKVVPVS
-518 GEVKKATSGN
+518 GEVKKASSGS
-528 AGGIHKG
+528 APGINKG
-535 GSTTTTYAVTV
+535 SSTTTTYAVTV
-546 VETKNGTATVS
+546 VETKNGTVTVS

-600 FTMPASAVKVTVEF
+600 FTMPASSVKVTVEF
-614 EEGKDEPSVDP
+614 EEGKDEPVNP
-625 TPAEDK
+625 TP
-631 FADVADGTNVPVD
+631 DG
-644 EKAYTFTMPA
+644 
-654 SAVKVTVEFEE
+654 
-665 GKDEPSVDPTPAEDK
+665 K

-845 IIAGIYNAKN
+845 IIAGIYNAKDS
-855 TTVTEDKTDAAD
+855 T
-867 TTDANVEGENTTAPV
+867 
-882 EENAEDK
+882 EDK
-889 ADTTDTI
+889 ADNTDTI

>member
-1 MKLLK
+1 MRTIK
-6 KSLAMVIAIAM
+6 KSIALLIALTM
-17 VFSIIS
+17 IIGLFSV
-23 INVFADTADITISVE
+23 NVFAEDPSVSLTITADQT
-38 VSKLDVG
+38 DVG
-45 QGMTFDATVYVQSN
+45 QGKEVT
-59 TGSDITTQYDGFTLS
+59 
-74 YSKACTITDIS
+74 
-85 TSEMWYD
+85 
-92 ANGGN
+92 
-97 ASVFYPDDKMI
+97 
-108 SFGGSGSFTIPA
+108 
-120 ANKLAVAKFTFA
+120 
-132 IPTDAELGAFTFTGN
+132 FTFTMTSLTGADFVSNNSGLRLTYDDTIVTPEVVSTTTSVSGN
-147 AESSGYVASNGTAYT
+147 INASKKQVNFAHMGVPVTVPTTGLEYCKVKFKLAADAAVGKKALFEIATAAGSLIKDANQMKVDST
-162 IDYAEFPTI
+162 IGAIPEV
-171 NIIKAFTVATVDA
+171 NILKAFAATAVDA
-184 VADQTAELGDK
+184 VADQTAQLGDK
-195 VADVKAKLA
+195 VADIKASLA
-204 NLDVTVKGSAADE
+204 NLPVVVKGANTDE

-230 ADAETITTAKDYTFT
+230 TGETVTTAGDYTFT
-245 GTLQGTDVVTVP
+245 GTIQGTDVVTVP
-257 EGKTATVK
+257 DTLKATVK

-270 IALADAMVTSTYK
+270 ITLADSMVGTTYK
-283 NIEIPQTETAATLTA
+283 NIEIPQTETASTMDAVAVIATL
-298 EQVIAQYVGDE
+298 GDE
-309 YKVATI
+309 YKTAKI
-315 SKNGA
+315 AKDGQ
-320 FEEKDATVA
+320 FEEVADVA
-329 WAGTGSIDTSLLTSE
+329 WTGTGSIDTSVLTSTTAS
-344 NAGNKLTLTG
+344 NTMTLTG
-354 TVTPKTEGSNYT
+354 TVTPKADGNYT
-366 GKARTADITVT
+366 GTAKTADITVT
-377 VVPAEISGGAIS
+377 VVPAEIKGGSIS

-404 VPASEIAKMP
+404 VPASEVAKMP
-414 LDEETDTETEK
+414 KIDEDKDDEAAK
-425 EAKKAKRTISLI
+425 AAKKAKRTVL
-437 VPNADSTKEGA
+437 V
-448 TVSVEVTA
+448 TVESKKTDVEDAKGEYEFTNDDIDKAIAAVTA
-456 EQIAAAKEAD
+456 ATAEKPAD
-466 AKDLNVTLKSDK
+466 PITVPAIKVDK

-483 GYSSSSANKTF
+483 GYSSSGANKTF
-494 TVTVTVGGTQLVQK
+494 TVNVTVGGTKLLNGDSK
-508 DKDGKVVPVT
+508 DAVS

-528 AGGIHKG
+528 AGGIHRG

-614 EEGKDEPSVDP
+614 EEGKDEPVNP
-625 TPAEDK
+625 TPDGK
-631 FADVADGTNVPVD
+631 FV
-644 EKAYTFTMPA
+644 
-654 SAVKVTVEFEE
+654 
-665 GKDEPSVDPTPAEDK
+665 
-680 FADVADDF
+680 DVADDF

-845 IIAGIYNAKN
+845 IIAGIYNAKDS
-855 TTVTEDKTDAAD
+855 T
-867 TTDANVEGENTTAPV
+867 
-882 EENAEDK
+882 EDK
-889 ADTTDTI
+889 ADNTDTI

>member
-1 MKLLK
+1 MKILK
-6 KSLAMVIAIAM
+6 KSLSMLLALTMIVSAIG
-17 VFSIIS
+17 IS
-23 INVFADTADITISVE
+23 VFAAMDPDYVMSVKFKTDKGEVSSVKAGTTVKADIYVTVGNYYNMMLYFMPVE
-38 VSKLDVG
+38 KIEKSAIELKLDGLKSTVAASGKITLECDPGEAFTVG
-45 QGMTFDATVYVQSN
+45 TEPIATFTMTLPAGS
-59 TGSDITTQYDGFTLS
+59 TGSDVVMLAMSADDG
-74 YSKACTITDIS
+74 
-85 TSEMWYD
+85 TS
-92 ANGGN
+92 
-97 ASVFYPDDKMI
+97 
-108 SFGGSGSFTIPA
+108 
-120 ANKLAVAKFTFA
+120 
-132 IPTDAELGAFTFTGN
+132 
-147 AESSGYVASNGTAYT
+147 GTASIGDAAT
-162 IDYAEFPTI
+162 P
-171 NIIKAFTVATVDA
+171 KAFDFTVADA
-184 VADQTAELGDK
+184 KLGITPSFTATTAKAVKDG
-195 VADVKAKLA
+195 ADVSKVEVGLDTAKETALA
-204 NLDVTVKGSAADE
+204 GITATVTDGANNEPGYEITWGESTPEYNAKQTGDYVFKGSVAINGEGAANAGTLTDAITVTVK
-217 TATLKATWDCAEL
+217 
-230 ADAETITTAKDYTFT
+230 
-245 GTLQGTDVVTVP
+245 
-257 EGKTATVK
+257 
-265 VTVGK
+265 VGK
-270 IALADAMVTSTYK
+270 IALDEEGVVVDSITAKTYQKAAD
-283 NIEIPQTETAATLTA
+283 
-298 EQVIAQYVGDE
+298 
-309 YKVATI
+309 
-315 SKNGA
+315 
-320 FEEKDATVA
+320 DATVKSISAADVATAVNNEYKTVAVKKGEYNGTANIA
-329 WAGTGSIDTSLLTSE
+329 WTAASDAADLDLTKVTDE
-344 NAGNKLTLTG
+344 EGNSANIVTLTG
-354 TVTPKTEGSNYT
+354 TL
-366 GKARTADITVT
+366 TAPADSEFFKDGATAKTVT
-377 VVPAEISGGAIS
+377 MVVKVVPAEIDGGSIS

-404 VPASEIAKMP
+404 VPASVIAKMP
-414 LDEETDTETEK
+414 LDAEGDSDEVKAE
-425 EAKKAKRTISLI
+425 KKAKRTISLI

-448 TVSVEVTA
+448 TVSVEVTP

-508 DKDGKVVPVT
+508 DKDGKVVPVS

-614 EEGKDEPSVDP
+614 EEGTEPVDP
-625 TPAEDK
+625 KPQ
-631 FADVADGTNVPVD
+631 
-644 EKAYTFTMPA
+644 
-654 SAVKVTVEFEE
+654 E
-665 GKDEPSVDPTPAEDK
+665 GKFV
-680 FADVADDF
+680 DVADDF

-845 IIAGIYNAKN
+845 IIAGIYNAKDS
-855 TTVTEDKTDAAD
+855 T
-867 TTDANVEGENTTAPV
+867 
-882 EENAEDK
+882 EDK
-889 ADTTDTI
+889 ADNTDTI

>member
-1 MKLLK
+1 MRSFK
-6 KSLAMVIAIAM
+6 KISAIILVVAMLFSLVS
-17 VFSIIS
+17 VS
-23 INVFADTADITISVE
+23 VFADGTVYKGYIQFRKAETDAITNTITGTKAGKTVYADVYSTPGSYNALAINFTPTTAINALTVENVKLTEGIPACAASMVNAKTGGLQFKWSSAVTMPEGKPFATVAITIADATTAANDVEIFTDGGYTYTLAGGKPTKVTNDVAKLNILDSFTATSAKAVKDGVDVTAVE
-38 VSKLDVG
+38 VGLGTTAEDAVKGITATVTDGTNSEAGYAVSNWVS
-45 QGMTFDATVYVQSN
+45 TPAFDAAKTGEYEFKGDVVINGEGAANAGTLNVTVTV
-59 TGSDITTQYDGFTLS
+59 
-74 YSKACTITDIS
+74 KVVPITDGTVAEAKGTVMENAENGI
-85 TSEMWYD
+85 TED
-92 ANGGN
+92 AI
-97 ASVFYPDDKMI
+97 K
-108 SFGGSGSFTIPA
+108 A
-120 ANKLAVAKFTFA
+120 AL
-132 IPTDAELGAFTFTGN
+132 PAELEVVKGDFKDT
-147 AESSGYVASNGTAYT
+147 
-162 IDYAEFPTI
+162 
-171 NIIKAFTVATVDA
+171 FTVAWNTVEGYANEGKDYRA
-184 VADQTAELGDK
+184 N
-195 VADVKAKLA
+195 DVI
-204 NLDVTVKGSAADE
+204 TVKG
-217 TATLKATWDCAEL
+217 
-230 ADAETITTAKDYTFT
+230 
-245 GTLQGTDVVTVP
+245 
-257 EGKTATVK
+257 
-265 VTVGK
+265 
-270 IALADAMVTSTYK
+270 
-283 NIEIPQTETAATLTA
+283 TLTSP
-298 EQVIAQYVGDE
+298 
-309 YKVATI
+309 
-315 SKNGA
+315 SKNGL
-320 FEEKDATVA
+320 FTTATTDV
-329 WAGTGSIDTSLLTSE
+329 D
-344 NAGNKLTLTG
+344 
-354 TVTPKTEGSNYT
+354 
-366 GKARTADITVT
+366 GKVT
-377 VVPAEISGGAIS
+377 VVPAEIKGGSIS

-414 LDEETDTETEK
+414 LDAEGDSDEVKAE
-425 EAKKAKRTISLI
+425 KKAKRTISLI

-456 EQIAAAKEAD
+456 EQIAAANEAD

-483 GYSSSSANKTF
+483 GYSSSGTKNF
-494 TVTVTVGGTQLVQK
+494 TVNVTVGGTTLLNGDSK
-508 DKDGKVVPVT
+508 DAVS
-518 GEVKKATSGN
+518 GEVKKATSSS
-528 AGGIHKG
+528 AGGINKG

-566 VTVKPEPAEGYKV
+566 VTVKAEPAEGYKV

-594 DEKAYT
+594 DEKAL
-600 FTMPASAVKVTVEF
+600 
-614 EEGKDEPSVDP
+614 
-625 TPAEDK
+625 
-631 FADVADGTNVPVD
+631 
-644 EKAYTFTMPA
+644 TFTMPA

-845 IIAGIYNAKN
+845 IIAGIYNAKDS
-855 TTVTEDKTDAAD
+855 T
-867 TTDANVEGENTTAPV
+867 
-882 EENAEDK
+882 EDK
-889 ADTTDTI
+889 ADNTDTI

>member
-1 MKLLK
+1 MKILK
-6 KSLAMVIAIAM
+6 KSLSMLLALTMIVSAIG
-17 VFSIIS
+17 IS
-23 INVFADTADITISVE
+23 VFAAMDPDYVMSVKFKTDKGEVSSVKAGTTVKADIYVTAGNYYNMMLYFMPVE
-38 VSKLDVG
+38 KIEKSAIELKLDGLKSTVAASGKITLECDPGEAFTVG
-45 QGMTFDATVYVQSN
+45 TEPIATFTMTLPAGS
-59 TGSDITTQYDGFTLS
+59 TGSDVVMLAMSADDG
-74 YSKACTITDIS
+74 
-85 TSEMWYD
+85 TS
-92 ANGGN
+92 
-97 ASVFYPDDKMI
+97 
-108 SFGGSGSFTIPA
+108 
-120 ANKLAVAKFTFA
+120 
-132 IPTDAELGAFTFTGN
+132 
-147 AESSGYVASNGTAYT
+147 GTASIGDAAT
-162 IDYAEFPTI
+162 P
-171 NIIKAFTVATVDA
+171 KAFDFTVADA
-184 VADQTAELGDK
+184 KLGITPSFTATTAKAVKDG
-195 VADVKAKLA
+195 ADVSKVEVGLDTAKETALA
-204 NLDVTVKGSAADE
+204 GITATVTDGANNEPGYEITWGESTPAYNAKQTGDYVFKGSVAINGEGAANAGTLTDAITVTVK
-217 TATLKATWDCAEL
+217 
-230 ADAETITTAKDYTFT
+230 
-245 GTLQGTDVVTVP
+245 
-257 EGKTATVK
+257 
-265 VTVGK
+265 VGK
-270 IALADAMVTSTYK
+270 IALDEEGVVVDSITAKTYQKAAD
-283 NIEIPQTETAATLTA
+283 
-298 EQVIAQYVGDE
+298 
-309 YKVATI
+309 
-315 SKNGA
+315 
-320 FEEKDATVA
+320 DATVKSISAADVATAVNNEYKTVAVKKGEYNGTANIA
-329 WAGTGSIDTSLLTSE
+329 WTAASDAADLDLTKVTDE
-344 NAGNKLTLTG
+344 EGNSANIVTLTG
-354 TVTPKTEGSNYT
+354 TL
-366 GKARTADITVT
+366 TAPADSEFFKDGATAKTVT
-377 VVPAEISGGAIS
+377 MVVKVVPAEIDGGSIS

-404 VPASEIAKMP
+404 VPASVIAKMP
-414 LDEETDTETEK
+414 LDAEGDSDEVKTE
-425 EAKKAKRTISLI
+425 KKAKRTISLI

-448 TVSVEVTA
+448 TVSVEVTP

-508 DKDGKVVPVT
+508 DKDGKVVPVS

-546 VETKNGTATVS
+546 VETKTGTATVS

-586 ADGTNVPV
+586 ADGTNGPV

-614 EEGKDEPSVDP
+614 EEGTEPVDP
-625 TPAEDK
+625 KPQ
-631 FADVADGTNVPVD
+631 
-644 EKAYTFTMPA
+644 
-654 SAVKVTVEFEE
+654 E
-665 GKDEPSVDPTPAEDK
+665 GKFV
-680 FADVADDF
+680 DVADDF

-845 IIAGIYNAKN
+845 IIAGIYNANKSAE
-855 TTVTEDKTDAAD
+855 TVTDDKTE
-867 TTDANVEGENTTAPV
+867 TDANADAAVDEKV
-882 EENAEDK
+882 EEKTDEK
-889 ADTTDTI
+889 AVDTI
-896 DVAPE
+896 ETEPE

>member
-1 MKLLK
+1 MRFLK
-6 KSLAMVIAIAM
+6 KSLAMVIALTM
-17 VFSIIS
+17 IIS
-23 INVFADTADITISVE
+23 ALGVGVFAATEADANVKLAITADATS
-38 VSKLDVG
+38 VG
-45 QGMTFDATVYVQSN
+45 QGKSVIYTITASALKADTFKAGGAGMTIKYDKDAYSAEVLEILSGFSTDTDLTVSEGEILFAPFANY
-59 TGSDITTQYDGFTLS
+59 DITSAGVTMLKIKFTVATNAPTGAD
-74 YSKACTITDIS
+74 KVPFTIDEGADEIILDPNGAPVSAFVTDI
-85 TSEMWYD
+85 
-92 ANGGN
+92 
-97 ASVFYPDDKMI
+97 P
-108 SFGGSGSFTIPA
+108 
-120 ANKLAVAKFTFA
+120 
-132 IPTDAELGAFTFTGN
+132 
-147 AESSGYVASNGTAYT
+147 
-162 IDYAEFPTI
+162 
-171 NIIKAFTVATVDA
+171 NITVIKAFTATAVDT
-184 VADQTAELGDK
+184 VADQTAQLGDK
-195 VADVKAKLA
+195 VADIKAKLA
-204 NLDVTVKGSAADE
+204 TLPVVVKGANADE
-217 TATLKATWDCAEL
+217 TATLTATWDCAEL
-230 ADAETITTAKDYTFT
+230 TDETVTTAGDYTFT
-245 GTLQGTDVVTVP
+245 GTINGTDVVSVP
-257 EGKTATVK
+257 DTLKATVK

-270 IALADAMVTSTYK
+270 ITLADSMVGTTYK
-283 NIEIPQTETAATLTA
+283 NIEIPQTETASTMDAAAVIATL
-298 EQVIAQYVGDE
+298 GDE
-309 YKVATI
+309 YKTAKI
-315 SKNGA
+315 AKDGQ
-320 FEEKDATVA
+320 FEEVADVA
-329 WAGTGSIDTSLLTSE
+329 WAGTGSIDTSVLTSTTAS
-344 NAGNKLTLTG
+344 NTMILTG
-354 TVTPKTEGSNYT
+354 TVTPKADGNYT
-366 GKARTADITVT
+366 GTAKTADVTVT
-377 VVPAEISGGAIS
+377 VVPAEIKGGSIS

-404 VPASEIAKMP
+404 VPASEVAKMP
-414 LDEETDTETEK
+414 KIDEDKDDEAAK
-425 EAKKAKRTISLI
+425 AAKKAKRTVL
-437 VPNADSTKEGA
+437 V
-448 TVSVEVTA
+448 TVESKKTDVEDAKGESEFTNDDIDKAIAAVTA
-456 EQIAAAKEAD
+456 ATAEKPAD
-466 AKDLNVTLKSDK
+466 PITVPAIKVDK

-483 GYSSSSANKTF
+483 GYSSSGANKTF
-494 TVTVTVGGTQLVQK
+494 TVNVTVGGTKLLNGDSK
-508 DKDGKVVPVT
+508 DAVS

-614 EEGKDEPSVDP
+614 EEGTEPVDP
-625 TPAEDK
+625 KPQ
-631 FADVADGTNVPVD
+631 
-644 EKAYTFTMPA
+644 
-654 SAVKVTVEFEE
+654 E
-665 GKDEPSVDPTPAEDK
+665 GKFV
-680 FADVADDF
+680 DVADDF

-845 IIAGIYNAKN
+845 IIAGIYNAKDS
-855 TTVTEDKTDAAD
+855 T
-867 TTDANVEGENTTAPV
+867 
-882 EENAEDK
+882 EDK
-889 ADTTDTI
+889 ADNTDTI

>member
-1 MKLLK
+1 MRTFK
-6 KSLAMVIAIAM
+6 KISAIFLVVAML
-17 VFSIIS
+17 FSMMS
-23 INVFADTADITISVE
+23 IGVFADENVFDIRVVFSTKS
-38 VSKLDVG
+38 VG
-45 QGMTFDATVYVQSN
+45 QGQQLEASIYYVSSNGESIDFTTNGFDFNFPTGWTVANKNDKNKLTDVKKGV
-59 TGSDITTQYDGFTLS
+59 TGSV
-74 YSKACTITDIS
+74 
-85 TSEMWYD
+85 SE
-92 ANGGN
+92 A
-97 ASVFYPDDKMI
+97 
-108 SFGGSGSFTIPA
+108 
-120 ANKLAVAKFTFA
+120 
-132 IPTDAELGAFTFTGN
+132 
-147 AESSGYVASNGTAYT
+147 SGYVRFGSMSAS
-162 IDYAEFPTI
+162 FLPTDVVGKVVF
-171 NIIKAFTVATVDA
+171 NIPASEVVGEKKFTCTNLGFSLNDDDSTDVTSKAGVPSETDLTVNVVKAFTVATVDA

-204 NLDVTVKGSAADE
+204 ALDINVKGADASTE
-217 TATLKATWDCAEL
+217 VATLKATDWTCADL
-230 ADAETITTAKDYTFT
+230 TTETIEAAKDYTFT
-245 GTLQGTDVVTVP
+245 GTLQGTDVVSVPDGLKTVS
-257 EGKTATVK
+257 VK
-265 VTVGK
+265 VKVGK
-270 IALADAMVTSTYK
+270 ITLTDAMVTSTYK
-283 NIEIPQTETAATLTA
+283 NIEIPQTEAAASLSA
-298 EQVIAQYVGDE
+298 ADVVAKYVGSE
-309 YKVATI
+309 YKTATI
-315 SKNGA
+315 SKDGA
-320 FEEKDATVA
+320 FEEKDATVE
-329 WAGTGSIDTSLLTSE
+329 WTGTGTIETSKLTSE
-344 NAGNKLTLTG
+344 DAANKLTLSG
-354 TVTPKTEGSNYT
+354 KVTPKADGNYT
-366 GKARTADITVT
+366 GTAKTADITVT
-377 VVPAEISGGAIS
+377 VVPAEIDGGSIS

-404 VPASEIAKMP
+404 VPASVIAKMP
-414 LDEETDTETEK
+414 LDAEGDSEVVKAE
-425 EAKKAKRTISLI
+425 KKAKRTISLI

-448 TVSVEVTA
+448 TVSVEVTP
-456 EQIAAAKEAD
+456 EQIAAANEAD

-594 DEKAYT
+594 DEKALT

-614 EEGKDEPSVDP
+614 EEGKDEPVNP
-625 TPAEDK
+625 TP
-631 FADVADGTNVPVD
+631 DG
-644 EKAYTFTMPA
+644 
-654 SAVKVTVEFEE
+654 
-665 GKDEPSVDPTPAEDK
+665 K

-845 IIAGIYNAKN
+845 IIAGIYNAKDS
-855 TTVTEDKTDAAD
+855 T
-867 TTDANVEGENTTAPV
+867 
-882 EENAEDK
+882 EDK
-889 ADTTDTI
+889 ADNTDTI

>member
-1 MKLLK
+1 MRIFK
-6 KSLAMVIAIAM
+6 KSLALLLALTMVLS
-17 VFSIIS
+17 VVGVS
-23 INVFADTADITISVE
+23 VFAADDTVTLTIKFFKDEARTTELTSGSGIKQGADIFADMYLTATAKTKLTAGTIIFNYNKDVLTATDIFDEDNELWLDDEPVYKNAGVIGLGTLNGTTLQVGENKVKSFKLSVKSDASGKIEFTYDTAQTMI
-38 VSKLDVG
+38 K
-45 QGMTFDATVYVQSN
+45 
-59 TGSDITTQYDGFTLS
+59 GSDKNTYPGFQIS
-74 YSKACTITDIS
+74 DIS
-85 TSEMWYD
+85 
-92 ANGGN
+92 
-97 ASVFYPDDKMI
+97 
-108 SFGGSGSFTIPA
+108 SFTISESDKITGVETA
-120 ANKLAVAKFTFA
+120 IVADKV
-132 IPTDAELGAFTFTGN
+132 I
-147 AESSGYVASNGTAYT
+147 GTA
-162 IDYAEFPTI
+162 
-171 NIIKAFTVATVDA
+171 
-184 VADQTAELGDK
+184 
-195 VADVKAKLA
+195 VKDIL
-204 NLDVTVKGSAADE
+204 
-217 TATLKATWDCAEL
+217 
-230 ADAETITTAKDYTFT
+230 
-245 GTLQGTDVVTVP
+245 P
-257 EGKTATVK
+257 ATVK
-265 VTVGK
+265 VTSSEKSKLVGTNVK
-270 IALADAMVTSTYK
+270 VAWDTANLKNNTLDKQTINGTINVEDPITVGDGVVATAEVTLQPITDGTVAEAKGTVMVDAENGITEDTIKKAL
-283 NIEIPQTETAATLTA
+283 PATLDVSKGDFKDTFA
-298 EQVIAQYVGDE
+298 VEWKTVEGYAGKNSGKDYVADEVI
-309 YKVATI
+309 
-315 SKNGA
+315 
-320 FEEKDATVA
+320 TVK
-329 WAGTGSIDTSLLTSE
+329 GTLTSPS
-344 NAGNKLTLTG
+344 AKGLFTT
-354 TVTPKTEGSNYT
+354 TTTDVEG
-366 GKARTADITVT
+366 KVT
-377 VVPAEISGGAIS
+377 VVPAEVKGGSIS

-404 VPASEIAKMP
+404 VPADVVAKMP
-414 LDEETDTETEK
+414 QIDEDKDDEAAK
-425 EAKKAKRTISLI
+425 KAKKAKRTVL
-437 VPNADSTKEGA
+437 V
-448 TVSVEVTA
+448 TVESKKTDVEDAKGEYEFTNDDIDKAKAAVAAATA
-456 EQIAAAKEAD
+456 EKPAD
-466 AKDLNVTLKSDK
+466 PITVPTIKVDK
-478 KMKEL
+478 KMKDL
-483 GYSSSSANKTF
+483 GYSSSGTKKF
-494 TVTVTVGGTQLVQK
+494 TVNVTVGGTTLLNGDSK
-508 DKDGKVVPVT
+508 DAVS

-586 ADGTNVPV
+586 
-594 DEKAYT
+594 
-600 FTMPASAVKVTVEF
+600 
-614 EEGKDEPSVDP
+614 
-625 TPAEDK
+625 
-631 FADVADGTNVPVD
+631 ADGTNVPVD

-834 TNNITR
+834 ANNITR

-845 IIAGIYNAKN
+845 IIAGIYNAKD
-855 TTVTEDKTDAAD
+855 TTVTEDNTDATD

>member
-1 MKLLK
+1 MRFLK
-6 KSLAMVIAIAM
+6 KSLAMVIALTM
-17 VFSIIS
+17 IIS
-23 INVFADTADITISVE
+23 ALGVGVFAATEADANVKLAITADATS
-38 VSKLDVG
+38 VG
-45 QGMTFDATVYVQSN
+45 QGKSVIYTITASALKADTFKAGGAGMTIKYDKDAYSAEVLEILSGFSTDTDLTVSEGEILFAPFANY
-59 TGSDITTQYDGFTLS
+59 DITSAGVTMLKIKFTVATNAPTGAD
-74 YSKACTITDIS
+74 KVPFTIDEGADEIILDPNGAPVSAFVTDI
-85 TSEMWYD
+85 
-92 ANGGN
+92 
-97 ASVFYPDDKMI
+97 P
-108 SFGGSGSFTIPA
+108 
-120 ANKLAVAKFTFA
+120 
-132 IPTDAELGAFTFTGN
+132 
-147 AESSGYVASNGTAYT
+147 
-162 IDYAEFPTI
+162 
-171 NIIKAFTVATVDA
+171 NITVIKAFTATAVDT
-184 VADQTAELGDK
+184 VADQTAQLGDK
-195 VADVKAKLA
+195 VADIKAKLA
-204 NLDVTVKGSAADE
+204 ALPVVVKGANADE
-217 TATLKATWDCAEL
+217 TATLTATWDCAEL
-230 ADAETITTAKDYTFT
+230 TGETVTTAGDYTFT
-245 GTLQGTDVVTVP
+245 GTINGTDVVSVP
-257 EGKTATVK
+257 DTLKATVK

-270 IALADAMVTSTYK
+270 ITLADSMVGTTYK
-283 NIEIPQTETAATLTA
+283 NIEIPQTETASTMDAAAVIATL
-298 EQVIAQYVGDE
+298 GDE
-309 YKVATI
+309 YKTAKI
-315 SKNGA
+315 AKDGQ
-320 FEEKDATVA
+320 FEEVADVA
-329 WAGTGSIDTSLLTSE
+329 WAGTGSIDTSVLTSTTAS
-344 NAGNKLTLTG
+344 NTMILTG
-354 TVTPKTEGSNYT
+354 TVTPKADGNYT
-366 GKARTADITVT
+366 GTAKTADVTVT
-377 VVPAEISGGAIS
+377 VVPAEIKGGSIS

-414 LDEETDTETEK
+414 LDAEGDSEVVKAE
-425 EAKKAKRTISLI
+425 KKAKRTISLI
-437 VPNADSTKEGA
+437 VPNADSNKEGA
-448 TVSVEVTA
+448 TVSVEVTP

-478 KMKEL
+478 KMKDL
-483 GYSSSSANKTF
+483 GYSSSGANKTF
-494 TVTVTVGGTQLVQK
+494 TVNVTVGGTKLLNGDSK
-508 DKDGKVVPVT
+508 DAVT

-614 EEGKDEPSVDP
+614 EEGK
-625 TPAEDK
+625 
-631 FADVADGTNVPVD
+631 N
-644 EKAYTFTMPA
+644 
-654 SAVKVTVEFEE
+654 
-665 GKDEPSVDPTPAEDK
+665 EPSVDPTPAEDK

-845 IIAGIYNAKN
+845 IIAGIYNANKSAE
-855 TTVTEDKTDAAD
+855 TVTDDKTE
-867 TTDANVEGENTTAPV
+867 TDANADAAVDEKV
-882 EENAEDK
+882 EEKVEEKTDEK
-889 ADTTDTI
+889 AVDTI
-896 DVAPE
+896 ETEPQ

>member
-1 MKLLK
+1 MRFLK
-6 KSLAMVIAIAM
+6 KSFAMVIALTM
-17 VFSIIS
+17 IIS
-23 INVFADTADITISVE
+23 ALGVGVFAATEADANVKLAITADATS
-38 VSKLDVG
+38 VG
-45 QGMTFDATVYVQSN
+45 QGKSVIYTITASALKADTFTAGGAGMTIKYDKDAYSAEVLEILSGFSTDTDLTVSEGEILFAPFANY
-59 TGSDITTQYDGFTLS
+59 DITSAGVTMLKIKFTVATNAPTGAD
-74 YSKACTITDIS
+74 KVPFTIDEGADEIILDPNGALVSAFVTDI
-85 TSEMWYD
+85 
-92 ANGGN
+92 
-97 ASVFYPDDKMI
+97 P
-108 SFGGSGSFTIPA
+108 
-120 ANKLAVAKFTFA
+120 
-132 IPTDAELGAFTFTGN
+132 
-147 AESSGYVASNGTAYT
+147 
-162 IDYAEFPTI
+162 
-171 NIIKAFTVATVDA
+171 NITVIKAFTATAVDT
-184 VADQTAELGDK
+184 VADQTAQLGDK
-195 VADVKAKLA
+195 VADIKAKLA
-204 NLDVTVKGSAADE
+204 ALPVVVKGANADE
-217 TATLKATWDCAEL
+217 TATLTATWDCAEL
-230 ADAETITTAKDYTFT
+230 TDETVTTAGDYTFT
-245 GTLQGTDVVTVP
+245 GTINGTDVVSVP
-257 EGKTATVK
+257 DTLKATVK

-270 IALADAMVTSTYK
+270 ITLADSMVGTTYK
-283 NIEIPQTETAATLTA
+283 NIEIPQTETASTMDAAAVIATL
-298 EQVIAQYVGDE
+298 GDE
-309 YKVATI
+309 YKTAKI
-315 SKNGA
+315 AKDGQ
-320 FEEKDATVA
+320 FEEVADVA
-329 WAGTGSIDTSLLTSE
+329 WAGTGSIDTSVLTSTTAS
-344 NAGNKLTLTG
+344 NTMILTG
-354 TVTPKTEGSNYT
+354 TVTPKADGNYT
-366 GKARTADITVT
+366 GTAKTADVTVT
-377 VVPAEISGGAIS
+377 VVPAEIKGGSIS

-404 VPASEIAKMP
+404 VPASEVAKMP
-414 LDEETDTETEK
+414 KIDEDKDDEAAK
-425 EAKKAKRTISLI
+425 AAKKAKRTVL
-437 VPNADSTKEGA
+437 V
-448 TVSVEVTA
+448 TVESKKTDVEDAKGEYEFTNDDIDKAIAAVTA
-456 EQIAAAKEAD
+456 ATAEKPAD
-466 AKDLNVTLKSDK
+466 PITVPAIKVDK

-483 GYSSSSANKTF
+483 GYSSSGANKTF
-494 TVTVTVGGTQLVQK
+494 TVNVTVGGTKLLNGDSK
-508 DKDGKVVPVT
+508 DAVS

-614 EEGKDEPSVDP
+614 EEGTEPVDP
-625 TPAEDK
+625 KPQ
-631 FADVADGTNVPVD
+631 
-644 EKAYTFTMPA
+644 
-654 SAVKVTVEFEE
+654 E
-665 GKDEPSVDPTPAEDK
+665 GKFV
-680 FADVADDF
+680 DVADDF

-845 IIAGIYNAKN
+845 IIAGIYNAKDS
-855 TTVTEDKTDAAD
+855 T
-867 TTDANVEGENTTAPV
+867 
-882 EENAEDK
+882 EDK
-889 ADTTDTI
+889 ADNTDTI

>member
-1 MKLLK
+1 MRFLK
-6 KSLAMVIAIAM
+6 KSLAMVIALTM
-17 VFSIIS
+17 IIS
-23 INVFADTADITISVE
+23 ALGVGVFAATEADANVKLAITADATS
-38 VSKLDVG
+38 VG
-45 QGMTFDATVYVQSN
+45 QGKSVIYTITASALKADTFKAGGAGMTIKYDKDAYSAEVLEILSGFSTDTDLTVSEGEILFAPFANY
-59 TGSDITTQYDGFTLS
+59 DITSAGVTMLKIKFTVATNAPTGAD
-74 YSKACTITDIS
+74 KVPFTIDEGADEIILDPNGAPVSAFVTDI
-85 TSEMWYD
+85 
-92 ANGGN
+92 
-97 ASVFYPDDKMI
+97 P
-108 SFGGSGSFTIPA
+108 
-120 ANKLAVAKFTFA
+120 
-132 IPTDAELGAFTFTGN
+132 
-147 AESSGYVASNGTAYT
+147 
-162 IDYAEFPTI
+162 
-171 NIIKAFTVATVDA
+171 NITVIKAFTATAVDT
-184 VADQTAELGDK
+184 VADQTAQLGDK
-195 VADVKAKLA
+195 VADIKAKLA
-204 NLDVTVKGSAADE
+204 ALPVVVKGANADE
-217 TATLKATWDCAEL
+217 TATLTATWDCAEL
-230 ADAETITTAKDYTFT
+230 TGETVTTAGDYTFT
-245 GTLQGTDVVTVP
+245 GTINGTDVVSVP
-257 EGKTATVK
+257 DTLKATVK

-270 IALADAMVTSTYK
+270 ITLADSMVGTTYK
-283 NIEIPQTETAATLTA
+283 NIEIPQTETASTMDAAAVIATL
-298 EQVIAQYVGDE
+298 GDE
-309 YKVATI
+309 YKTAKI
-315 SKNGA
+315 AKEGQ
-320 FEEKDATVA
+320 FEEVADVA
-329 WAGTGSIDTSLLTSE
+329 WAGTGSIDTSVLTSTTAS
-344 NAGNKLTLTG
+344 NTMILTG
-354 TVTPKTEGSNYT
+354 TVTPKADGNYT
-366 GKARTADITVT
+366 GTAKTADVTVT
-377 VVPAEISGGAIS
+377 VVPAEIKGGSIS

-404 VPASEIAKMP
+404 VPASEVAKMP
-414 LDEETDTETEK
+414 KIDEDKDDEAAK
-425 EAKKAKRTISLI
+425 AAKKAKRTVL
-437 VPNADSTKEGA
+437 V
-448 TVSVEVTA
+448 TVESKKTDVEDAKGEYEFTNDDIDKAIAAVTA
-456 EQIAAAKEAD
+456 ATAEKPAD
-466 AKDLNVTLKSDK
+466 PITVPAIKVDK
-478 KMKEL
+478 KMKDL
-483 GYSSSSANKTF
+483 GYSSSGANKTF
-494 TVTVTVGGTQLVQK
+494 TVNVTVGGTKLLNGDSK
-508 DKDGKVVPVT
+508 DAVT
-518 GEVKKATSGN
+518 GEVKKASSSS
-528 AGGIHKG
+528 APGINKG

-614 EEGKDEPSVDP
+614 EEGKNEPSVDP
-625 TPAEDK
+625 TPAD
-631 FADVADGTNVPVD
+631 
-644 EKAYTFTMPA
+644 
-654 SAVKVTVEFEE
+654 
-665 GKDEPSVDPTPAEDK
+665 DK

-688 WAAKDIYTLKDA
+688 WAAKDIYDLKDA

-823 VNGYEDGSFAP
+823 VNGYVDGSFAP

-845 IIAGIYNAKN
+845 IIAGIYNAKDS
-855 TTVTEDKTDAAD
+855 TVTEDKTDAAD

-882 EENAEDK
+882 EENAED
-889 ADTTDTI
+889 
-896 DVAPE
+896 VAPE

>member
-1 MKLLK
+1 MRCFK
-6 KSLAMVIAIAM
+6 KVSAIVLVVAML
-17 VFSIIS
+17 FSMMS
-23 INVFADTADITISVE
+23 IGVFAETASTKFVLKYGDDINTTSIAKTSGFSSIE
-38 VSKLDVG
+38 LDVYYSSADGTDVNAGGCNLMVAFDNTNLSAVEIIPNKTDYQSITKQGNLSKG
-45 QGMTFDATVYVQSN
+45 QVGCYFSVSDSADAQVFKADKKMATLKFTFDASKIASLTSFSVSVN
-59 TGSDITTQYDGFTLS
+59 KATGVKEDCFTNEVIDTTS
-74 YSKACTITDIS
+74 VPMTITFTDPLKAKEVTTVVPEITMPYGTEKDKLGLIS
-85 TSEMWYD
+85 AVDVSTVLQSDGVTAGTPKTNVAVDWLNATYD
-92 ANGGN
+92 PYAKTEQELVGTLVTTDPVGFNVDGVTVKQKVN
-97 ASVFYPDDKMI
+97 HEPIAYAP
-108 SFGGSGSFTIPA
+108 TA
-120 ANKLAVAKFTFA
+120 A
-132 IPTDAELGAFTFTGN
+132 I
-147 AESSGYVASNGTAYT
+147 
-162 IDYAEFPTI
+162 
-171 NIIKAFTVATVDA
+171 AT
-184 VADQTAELGDK
+184 
-195 VADVKAKLA
+195 ADVKALKEDDTTDEA
-204 NLDVTVKGSAADE
+204 GITAKVKE
-217 TATLKATWDCAEL
+217 VL
-230 ADAETITTAKDYTFT
+230 ADKN
-245 GTLQGTDVVTVP
+245 
-257 EGKTATVK
+257 
-265 VTVGK
+265 K
-270 IALADAMVTSTYK
+270 IALTVKDGA
-283 NIEIPQTETAATLTA
+283 TE
-298 EQVIAQYVGDE
+298 
-309 YKVATI
+309 
-315 SKNGA
+315 
-320 FEEKDATVA
+320 EEKITDEITVDWANATVA
-329 WAGTGSIDTSLLTSE
+329 WDASGNIKTVGST
-344 NAGNKLTLTG
+344 A
-354 TVTPKTEGSNYT
+354 TVTYT
-366 GKARTADITVT
+366 FAADTNSTNGYYKAASGTAVTAKVT
-377 VVPAEISGGAIS
+377 VVKAEIEGGSIS

-395 NGYVTANIT
+395 NGYITANVT
-404 VPASEIAKMP
+404 VPAGQFKAGDKIAVKV
-414 LDEETDTETEK
+414 LANGTEVYRYEQAIPDDVDVTK
-425 EAKKAKRTISLI
+425 
-437 VPNADSTKEGA
+437 DYSTSIK
-448 TVSVEVTA
+448 
-456 EQIAAAKEAD
+456 
-466 AKDLNVTLKSDK
+466 LDK

-483 GYSSSSANKTF
+483 GFSSSDSSKKAF
-494 TVTVTVGGTQLVQK
+494 SVGVEVAGTELK
-508 DKDGKVVPVT
+508 NGTGDDATTTVT
-518 GEVKKATSGN
+518 GEVKKATSGS

-614 EEGKDEPSVDP
+614 EEGTEPVDP
-625 TPAEDK
+625 KPQ
-631 FADVADGTNVPVD
+631 
-644 EKAYTFTMPA
+644 
-654 SAVKVTVEFEE
+654 E
-665 GKDEPSVDPTPAEDK
+665 GKFV
-680 FADVADDF
+680 DVADDF

-845 IIAGIYNAKN
+845 IIAGIYNAKDS
-855 TTVTEDKTDAAD
+855 T
-867 TTDANVEGENTTAPV
+867 
-882 EENAEDK
+882 EDK
-889 ADTTDTI
+889 ADNTDTI

>member
-631 FADVADGTNVPVD
+631 FADVAD
-644 EKAYTFTMPA
+644 
-654 SAVKVTVEFEE
+654 
-665 GKDEPSVDPTPAEDK
+665 
-680 FADVADDF
+680 DF

-834 TNNITR
+834 ANNITR

>member
-1 MKLLK
+1 MKMLK
-6 KSLAMVIAIAM
+6 KTFAIILVVAMLFSLASISVFAEKSFALTYKVRTENGTVVDALKAGKDVYVDVFASADSYDSFSVTLQAIQEVTNDSVTTAGSKVINTTDKTK
-17 VFSIIS
+17 IS
-23 INVFADTADITISVE
+23 INFDTPTVVTADVAIATFKLKVPEGTGSVE
-38 VSKLDVG
+38 LVKFIDGVATLDEA
-45 QGMTFDATVYVQSN
+45 QGYGETSAVLNSAATIK
-59 TGSDITTQYDGFTLS
+59 IT
-74 YSKACTITDIS
+74 
-85 TSEMWYD
+85 
-92 ANGGN
+92 
-97 ASVFYPDDKMI
+97 P
-108 SFGGSGSFTIPA
+108 SFTA
-120 ANKLAVAKFTFA
+120 
-132 IPTDAELGAFTFTGN
+132 
-147 AESSGYVASNGTAYT
+147 
-162 IDYAEFPTI
+162 
-171 NIIKAFTVATVDA
+171 
-184 VADQTAELGDK
+184 
-195 VADVKAKLA
+195 
-204 NLDVTVKGSAADE
+204 
-217 TATLKATWDCAEL
+217 
-230 ADAETITTAKDYTFT
+230 TTAKAVKD
-245 GTLQGTDVVTVP
+245 GADVSKVEVGLDTAK
-257 EGKTATVK
+257 ETALAGITATVTDGANNEPGYEITWGESTPAYNAK
-265 VTVGK
+265 QTGDYVFKGSVAINGEGAANAGTLTDAVTVTVTVGK
-270 IALADAMVTSTYK
+270 IALDEEGVVVDSITAKTYQKAAD
-283 NIEIPQTETAATLTA
+283 
-298 EQVIAQYVGDE
+298 
-309 YKVATI
+309 
-315 SKNGA
+315 
-320 FEEKDATVA
+320 DATVKSISAADVATAVNNEYKTVAVKKGEYNGTANIA
-329 WAGTGSIDTSLLTSE
+329 WTAASGAADLDLTKVTDE
-344 NAGNKLTLTG
+344 EGNSANIVTLTG
-354 TVTPKTEGSNYT
+354 TL
-366 GKARTADITVT
+366 TAPADSEFFKDGATAKTVT
-377 VVPAEISGGAIS
+377 MVVKVVPAEIKGGSIS

-404 VPASEIAKMP
+404 VPASEVAKMP
-414 LDEETDTETEK
+414 KIDEDKDDEAAK
-425 EAKKAKRTISLI
+425 AAKKAKRTVL
-437 VPNADSTKEGA
+437 V
-448 TVSVEVTA
+448 TVESKKTDVEDAKGEYEFTNDDIDKAIAAVTA
-456 EQIAAAKEAD
+456 ATAEKPAD
-466 AKDLNVTLKSDK
+466 PITVPAIKVDK

-483 GYSSSSANKTF
+483 GYSSSGANKTF
-494 TVTVTVGGTQLVQK
+494 TVNVTVGGTKLLNGDSK
-508 DKDGKVVPVT
+508 DAVS

-614 EEGKDEPSVDP
+614 EEGTEPVDP
-625 TPAEDK
+625 KPQ
-631 FADVADGTNVPVD
+631 
-644 EKAYTFTMPA
+644 
-654 SAVKVTVEFEE
+654 E
-665 GKDEPSVDPTPAEDK
+665 GKFV
-680 FADVADDF
+680 DVADDF

-845 IIAGIYNAKN
+845 IIAGIYNAKDS
-855 TTVTEDKTDAAD
+855 T
-867 TTDANVEGENTTAPV
+867 
-882 EENAEDK
+882 EDK
-889 ADTTDTI
+889 ADNTDTI

>member
-1 MKLLK
+1 MRSFKKLSAMFLVVAMIC
-6 KSLAMVIAIAM
+6 SLVT
-17 VFSIIS
+17 
-23 INVFADTADITISVE
+23 INVFADAEQMEASIETSAS
-38 VSKLDVG
+38 VG
-45 QGMTFDATVYVQSN
+45 QGKELEVDVYFTYPQTGANDSIAFTTSGCEVKIDDTLWTVDESSLTKVAPYSIKYNAAKKIMIIQYMDTSGENPASFAKGVKTKVGSFKLIAKETAATGAQKIEFNKCTFNPQGTSDYLDSVKNDATV
-59 TGSDITTQYDGFTLS
+59 
-74 YSKACTITDIS
+74 
-85 TSEMWYD
+85 
-92 ANGGN
+92 
-97 ASVFYPDDKMI
+97 
-108 SFGGSGSFTIPA
+108 
-120 ANKLAVAKFTFA
+120 
-132 IPTDAELGAFTFTGN
+132 
-147 AESSGYVASNGTAYT
+147 
-162 IDYAEFPTI
+162 
-171 NIIKAFTVATVDA
+171 NILKAFTVATVDA

-204 NLDVTVKGSAADE
+204 NLDVTVKGSATDE

-366 GKARTADITVT
+366 GTARTADITVT

-404 VPASEIAKMP
+404 VPASVIAKMP
-414 LDEETDTETEK
+414 LDAEGDSDEVKAE
-425 EAKKAKRTISLI
+425 KKAKRTISLI

-456 EQIAAAKEAD
+456 EQIAAANEAD

-483 GYSSSSANKTF
+483 GYSSSGTKNF
-494 TVTVTVGGTQLVQK
+494 TVNVTVGGTTLLNGDSK
-508 DKDGKVVPVT
+508 DAVS
-518 GEVKKATSGN
+518 GEVKKATSSS
-528 AGGIHKG
+528 AGGINKG

-566 VTVKPEPAEGYKV
+566 VTVKAEPAEGYKV

-594 DEKAYT
+594 DEKAL
-600 FTMPASAVKVTVEF
+600 
-614 EEGKDEPSVDP
+614 
-625 TPAEDK
+625 
-631 FADVADGTNVPVD
+631 
-644 EKAYTFTMPA
+644 TFTMPA

-889 ADTTDTI
+889 ADNTDTI

>member
-1 MKLLK
+1 MRSFKKLSAMFLVVAMIC
-6 KSLAMVIAIAM
+6 SLVT
-17 VFSIIS
+17 
-23 INVFADTADITISVE
+23 INVFADAEQMEASIETSAS
-38 VSKLDVG
+38 VG
-45 QGMTFDATVYVQSN
+45 QGKELEVDVYFTYPQTGANDSIAFTTSGCEVKIDDTLWTVDESSLTKVAPYSIKYNAAKKIMIIQYMDTSGENPASFAKGVKTKVGSFKLIAKETAATGAQKIEFNKCTFNPQGTSDYLDSVKNDATV
-59 TGSDITTQYDGFTLS
+59 
-74 YSKACTITDIS
+74 
-85 TSEMWYD
+85 
-92 ANGGN
+92 
-97 ASVFYPDDKMI
+97 
-108 SFGGSGSFTIPA
+108 
-120 ANKLAVAKFTFA
+120 
-132 IPTDAELGAFTFTGN
+132 
-147 AESSGYVASNGTAYT
+147 
-162 IDYAEFPTI
+162 

-283 NIEIPQTETAATLTA
+283 NIEIPQTETVATLTA

-315 SKNGA
+315 SKNGT

-366 GKARTADITVT
+366 GTARTADITVT

-404 VPASEIAKMP
+404 VPASVIAKMP
-414 LDEETDTETEK
+414 LDAEGDSDEVKAE
-425 EAKKAKRTISLI
+425 KKAKRTISLI

-448 TVSVEVTA
+448 TVSVEVTP
-456 EQIAAAKEAD
+456 EEIAAANEAD

-483 GYSSSSANKTF
+483 GYSSSGTKNF
-494 TVTVTVGGTQLVQK
+494 TVNVTVGGTTLLNGDSK
-508 DKDGKVVPVT
+508 DAVT

-594 DEKAYT
+594 DEKAL
-600 FTMPASAVKVTVEF
+600 
-614 EEGKDEPSVDP
+614 
-625 TPAEDK
+625 
-631 FADVADGTNVPVD
+631 
-644 EKAYTFTMPA
+644 TFTMPA

-782 CTILGRALNKV
+782 CTILGRALNKA

>member
-1 MKLLK
+1 MRSLK
-6 KSLAMVIAIAM
+6 KLFAVLLAATMVLSM
-17 VFSIIS
+17 VSVS
-23 INVFADTADITISVE
+23 VFATDNSVSYKILDGSNEVTAVKAGKQVTVNIYGVPGAYSNL
-38 VSKLDVG
+38 SLS
-45 QGMTFDATVYVQSN
+45 FDAMIDVQQS
-59 TGSDITTQYDGFTLS
+59 
-74 YSKACTITDIS
+74 DIS
-85 TSEMWYD
+85 TSATIAY
-92 ANGGN
+92 GN
-97 ASVFYPDDKMI
+97 SKYCSLNFDSAITVAADTVLGSVKM
-108 SFGGSGSFTIPA
+108 TIPA
-120 ANKLAVAKFTFA
+120 DATGTQELLNLADSFYTLTNNDMGTYDAGSKATIAITPSFTANAAKAVK
-132 IPTDAELGAFTFTGN
+132 DG
-147 AESSGYVASNGTAYT
+147 
-162 IDYAEFPTI
+162 
-171 NIIKAFTVATVDA
+171 
-184 VADQTAELGDK
+184 
-195 VADVKAKLA
+195 ADVSKVEVGLDTAK
-204 NLDVTVKGSAADE
+204 E
-217 TATLKATWDCAEL
+217 TAL
-230 ADAETITTAKDYTFT
+230 AGI
-245 GTLQGTDVVTVP
+245 
-257 EGKTATVK
+257 TATVTDGANNEPGYEITWGESTPAYNAK
-265 VTVGK
+265 QTGDYVFKGSVDINGEGAANAGTLTDAITVTVTVGK
-270 IALADAMVTSTYK
+270 IALDEEGVVVDSITAKTYQKAAD
-283 NIEIPQTETAATLTA
+283 
-298 EQVIAQYVGDE
+298 
-309 YKVATI
+309 
-315 SKNGA
+315 
-320 FEEKDATVA
+320 DATVKSISA
-329 WAGTGSIDTSLLTSE
+329 ADVATAVNNEYKTVGVKKGEYTGTANINWAAAAGAADLDLTKVTDE
-344 NAGNKLTLTG
+344 EGNSANIVTLTG
-354 TVTPKTEGSNYT
+354 TL
-366 GKARTADITVT
+366 TAPADSEFFKDGATAKTVT
-377 VVPAEISGGAIS
+377 MVVKVVPAEIDGGSIS

-404 VPASEIAKMP
+404 VPASVIAKMP
-414 LDEETDTETEK
+414 LDAEGDSDEVKAE
-425 EAKKAKRTISLI
+425 KKAKRTISLI
-437 VPNADSTKEGA
+437 VPNADSNKEGA
-448 TVSVEVTA
+448 TVSVEVTP

-508 DKDGKVVPVT
+508 DKDGKVVPVS

-614 EEGKDEPSVDP
+614 EEGTEPVDP
-625 TPAEDK
+625 KPQ
-631 FADVADGTNVPVD
+631 
-644 EKAYTFTMPA
+644 
-654 SAVKVTVEFEE
+654 E
-665 GKDEPSVDPTPAEDK
+665 GKFV
-680 FADVADDF
+680 DVADDF

-845 IIAGIYNAKN
+845 IIAGIYNAKDS
-855 TTVTEDKTDAAD
+855 T
-867 TTDANVEGENTTAPV
+867 
-882 EENAEDK
+882 EDK
-889 ADTTDTI
+889 ADNTDTI

>member
-1 MKLLK
+1 MRILK
-6 KSLAMVIAIAM
+6 KSLAMIIALAM
-17 VFSIIS
+17 ILSVVSIG
-23 INVFADTADITISVE
+23 VFADGESVE
-38 VSKLDVG
+38 VSFVASETQIG
-45 QGMTFDATVYVQSN
+45 QGKEVTVDIYAKSLTGAAFKAAGIDIMLNFD
-59 TGSDITTQYDGFTLS
+59 
-74 YSKACTITDIS
+74 
-85 TSEMWYD
+85 
-92 ANGGN
+92 
-97 ASVFYPDDKMI
+97 
-108 SFGGSGSFTIPA
+108 
-120 ANKLAVAKFTFA
+120 VAKFEVEEISKNDGLFGMPIDNGAGTINPNAFSFGDIA
-132 IPTDAELGAFTFTGN
+132 TDNVSIAKLKFKVKTDATPGDASMFTIEKSQVFDAKTFGEVSVKVGD
-147 AESSGYVASNGTAYT
+147 APSL
-162 IDYAEFPTI
+162 
-171 NIIKAFTVATVDA
+171 NILKAFTVATVDA

-217 TATLKATWDCAEL
+217 KATLKATWDCAEL

-354 TVTPKTEGSNYT
+354 IVTPKTEGSNYT
-366 GKARTADITVT
+366 GTARTADITVT

-404 VPASEIAKMP
+404 VPASVIAKMP
-414 LDEETDTETEK
+414 LDAEGDSDEVKAE
-425 EAKKAKRTISLI
+425 KKAKRTISLI

-448 TVSVEVTA
+448 TVSVEVTP
-456 EQIAAAKEAD
+456 EEIAAANEAD

-478 KMKEL
+478 KMKDL
-483 GYSSSSANKTF
+483 GYSSSGANKTF
-494 TVTVTVGGTQLVQK
+494 TVNVTVGGTKLLNGDSK
-508 DKDGKVVPVT
+508 DAVT
-518 GEVKKATSGN
+518 GEVKKASSSS

-535 GSTTTTYAVTV
+535 GPTTTTYAVTV

-614 EEGKDEPSVDP
+614 EEGTEPVDP
-625 TPAEDK
+625 KPQ
-631 FADVADGTNVPVD
+631 
-644 EKAYTFTMPA
+644 
-654 SAVKVTVEFEE
+654 E
-665 GKDEPSVDPTPAEDK
+665 GKFV
-680 FADVADDF
+680 DVADDF

-834 TNNITR
+834 ANNITR

-845 IIAGIYNAKN
+845 IIAGIYNAKDS
-855 TTVTEDKTDAAD
+855 T
-867 TTDANVEGENTTAPV
+867 
-882 EENAEDK
+882 EDK

>member
-1 MKLLK
+1 MKNFK
-6 KSLAMVIAIAM
+6 KITALFVVFAMIFSLATV
-17 VFSIIS
+17 S
-23 INVFADTADITISVE
+23 VFADNGIVVTAEYDKNAI
-38 VSKLDVG
+38 G
-45 QGMTFDATVYVQSN
+45 QGAGTIVRIYATSSADATMELPAFYINYNTEAFDAAVNDSGLFDKAQNEVVVVDGALRLITMSN
-59 TGSDITTQYDGFTLS
+59 KSLKAAEKTLL
-74 YSKACTITDIS
+74 
-85 TSEMWYD
+85 
-92 ANGGN
+92 
-97 ASVFYPDDKMI
+97 
-108 SFGGSGSFTIPA
+108 GSFTLTAKSSATAGEYSLSIDEE
-120 ANKLAVAKFTFA
+120 NSDSGSGVSTTYNFGTLSVAEVATINSVTAPSA
-132 IPTDAELGAFTFTGN
+132 IVDKELGT
-147 AESSGYVASNGTAYT
+147 
-162 IDYAEFPTI
+162 
-171 NIIKAFTVATVDA
+171 A
-184 VADQTAELGDK
+184 VADLGLPSTLTIADANKDSAKGGAVNVTWDTTNYDPK
-195 VADVKAKLA
+195 VATTQELNGTVTTGNDFWTLAENFVQPTIEVTLKPITDGTVAEAKGTVMVDAENGITEDTIKKALPTT
-204 NLDVTVKGSAADE
+204 LDVSKGDFKDTFAVEWKTVEGYAEKNSGKAYVAGDVITVKG
-217 TATLKATWDCAEL
+217 
-230 ADAETITTAKDYTFT
+230 
-245 GTLQGTDVVTVP
+245 
-257 EGKTATVK
+257 
-265 VTVGK
+265 
-270 IALADAMVTSTYK
+270 
-283 NIEIPQTETAATLTA
+283 TLTSP
-298 EQVIAQYVGDE
+298 
-309 YKVATI
+309 
-315 SKNGA
+315 SKNGL
-320 FEEKDATVA
+320 FTTATTDV
-329 WAGTGSIDTSLLTSE
+329 
-344 NAGNKLTLTG
+344 
-354 TVTPKTEGSNYT
+354 EG
-366 GKARTADITVT
+366 KVT
-377 VVPAEISGGAIS
+377 VVPAEIKGGSIS

-414 LDEETDTETEK
+414 LDAEGDSEVVKAE
-425 EAKKAKRTISLI
+425 KKAKRTISLI

-448 TVSVEVTA
+448 TVSVEVTP

-483 GYSSSSANKTF
+483 GYSSSGTKKF
-494 TVTVTVGGTQLVQK
+494 TVNVTVGGTTLLNGDSK
-508 DKDGKVVPVT
+508 DAVS

-614 EEGKDEPSVDP
+614 EEGKDEPVNP
-625 TPAEDK
+625 TP
-631 FADVADGTNVPVD
+631 DG
-644 EKAYTFTMPA
+644 
-654 SAVKVTVEFEE
+654 
-665 GKDEPSVDPTPAEDK
+665 K

-793 AQSNELKFTDADKV
+793 AASNELKFTDADKV

-823 VNGYEDGSFAP
+823 VNGYEDGSFLP
-834 TNNITR
+834 QNNITR

-845 IIAGIYNAKN
+845 IIAGIYNAKDS
-855 TTVTEDKTDAAD
+855 T
-867 TTDANVEGENTTAPV
+867 
-882 EENAEDK
+882 EDK
-889 ADTTDTI
+889 ADNTDTI

>member
-1 MKLLK
+1 MRSFK
-6 KSLAMVIAIAM
+6 KISAIILVVAMLFSLVS
-17 VFSIIS
+17 VS
-23 INVFADTADITISVE
+23 VFADGTVYKGYIQFRKAETDAITNTITGTKAGKTVYADVYSTPGSYNALAINFTPTTAINALTVENVKLTEGIPACAASMVNAKTGGLQFKWSSAVTMPEGKPFATVAITIADATTAANDVEIFTDGGYTYTLAGGKPTKVTNDVAKLNILDSFTATSAKAVKDGVDVTAVE
-38 VSKLDVG
+38 VGLGTTAEDAVKGITATVTDGTNSEAGYAVSNWVS
-45 QGMTFDATVYVQSN
+45 TPAFDAAKTGEYEFKGDVVINGEGAANAGTLNVTVTV
-59 TGSDITTQYDGFTLS
+59 
-74 YSKACTITDIS
+74 KVVPITDGTVAEAKGTVMENAENGI
-85 TSEMWYD
+85 TED
-92 ANGGN
+92 AI
-97 ASVFYPDDKMI
+97 K
-108 SFGGSGSFTIPA
+108 A
-120 ANKLAVAKFTFA
+120 AL
-132 IPTDAELGAFTFTGN
+132 PAELEVVKGDFKDT
-147 AESSGYVASNGTAYT
+147 
-162 IDYAEFPTI
+162 
-171 NIIKAFTVATVDA
+171 FTVAWNTVEGYANEGKDYRA
-184 VADQTAELGDK
+184 N
-195 VADVKAKLA
+195 DVI
-204 NLDVTVKGSAADE
+204 TVKG
-217 TATLKATWDCAEL
+217 
-230 ADAETITTAKDYTFT
+230 
-245 GTLQGTDVVTVP
+245 
-257 EGKTATVK
+257 
-265 VTVGK
+265 
-270 IALADAMVTSTYK
+270 
-283 NIEIPQTETAATLTA
+283 TLTSP
-298 EQVIAQYVGDE
+298 
-309 YKVATI
+309 
-315 SKNGA
+315 SKNGL
-320 FEEKDATVA
+320 FTTATTDV
-329 WAGTGSIDTSLLTSE
+329 D
-344 NAGNKLTLTG
+344 
-354 TVTPKTEGSNYT
+354 
-366 GKARTADITVT
+366 GKVT
-377 VVPAEISGGAIS
+377 VVPAEIKGGSIS

-414 LDEETDTETEK
+414 LDAEGDSDEVKAE
-425 EAKKAKRTISLI
+425 KKAKRTISLI

-456 EQIAAAKEAD
+456 EQIAAANEAD

-483 GYSSSSANKTF
+483 GYSSSGTKNF
-494 TVTVTVGGTQLVQK
+494 TVNVTVGGTTLLNGDSK
-508 DKDGKVVPVT
+508 DAVS
-518 GEVKKATSGN
+518 GEVKKATSSS
-528 AGGIHKG
+528 AGGINKG

-566 VTVKPEPAEGYKV
+566 VTVKAEPAEGYKV

-594 DEKAYT
+594 DEKAL
-600 FTMPASAVKVTVEF
+600 
-614 EEGKDEPSVDP
+614 
-625 TPAEDK
+625 
-631 FADVADGTNVPVD
+631 
-644 EKAYTFTMPA
+644 TFTMPA

-834 TNNITR
+834 ANNITR

-845 IIAGIYNAKN
+845 IIAGIYNANKSAE
-855 TTVTEDKTDAAD
+855 TVTDDKTE
-867 TTDANVEGENTTAPV
+867 TDANADAAVDEKV
-882 EENAEDK
+882 EEKTDEK
-889 ADTTDTI
+889 PVDTI
-896 DVAPE
+896 ETEPE

>member
-1 MKLLK
+1 MKILK
-6 KSLAMVIAIAM
+6 KSLSMLLALTMIVSAIG
-17 VFSIIS
+17 IS
-23 INVFADTADITISVE
+23 VFAAMDPDYVMSVKFKTDKGEVSSVKAGTTVKADIYVTAGNYYNMMLYFMPVE
-38 VSKLDVG
+38 KIEKSAIELKLDGLKSTVAASGKITLECDPGEAFTVG
-45 QGMTFDATVYVQSN
+45 TEPIATFTMTLPAGS
-59 TGSDITTQYDGFTLS
+59 TGSDVVMLAMSADDG
-74 YSKACTITDIS
+74 
-85 TSEMWYD
+85 TS
-92 ANGGN
+92 
-97 ASVFYPDDKMI
+97 
-108 SFGGSGSFTIPA
+108 
-120 ANKLAVAKFTFA
+120 
-132 IPTDAELGAFTFTGN
+132 
-147 AESSGYVASNGTAYT
+147 GTASIGDAAT
-162 IDYAEFPTI
+162 P
-171 NIIKAFTVATVDA
+171 KAFDFTVAD
-184 VADQTAELGDK
+184 
-195 VADVKAKLA
+195 AKLGI
-204 NLDVTVKGSAADE
+204 TPSF
-217 TATLKATWDCAEL
+217 TA
-230 ADAETITTAKDYTFT
+230 TTAKAVKD
-245 GTLQGTDVVTVP
+245 GADVSKVEVGLDTAK
-257 EGKTATVK
+257 ETALAGITATVTDGANNEPGYEITWGESTPAYNAK
-265 VTVGK
+265 QTGDYVFKGSVAINGEGAANAGTLTDAITVTVTVGK
-270 IALADAMVTSTYK
+270 IALDEEGVVVDSITAKTYQKAAD
-283 NIEIPQTETAATLTA
+283 
-298 EQVIAQYVGDE
+298 
-309 YKVATI
+309 
-315 SKNGA
+315 
-320 FEEKDATVA
+320 DATVKSISAADVATAVNNEYKTVAVKKGEYNGTANIA
-329 WAGTGSIDTSLLTSE
+329 WTAASGAADLDLTKVTDE
-344 NAGNKLTLTG
+344 EGNSANIVTLTG
-354 TVTPKTEGSNYT
+354 TL
-366 GKARTADITVT
+366 TAPADSEFFKDGATAKTVT
-377 VVPAEISGGAIS
+377 MVVKVVPAEIKGGSIS

-404 VPASEIAKMP
+404 VPASEVAKMP
-414 LDEETDTETEK
+414 KIDEDKDDEAAK
-425 EAKKAKRTISLI
+425 AAKKAKRTVL
-437 VPNADSTKEGA
+437 V
-448 TVSVEVTA
+448 TVESKKTDVEDAKGEYEFTNDDIDKAIAAVTA
-456 EQIAAAKEAD
+456 ATAEKPAD
-466 AKDLNVTLKSDK
+466 PITVPAIKVDK

-483 GYSSSSANKTF
+483 GYSSSGANKTF
-494 TVTVTVGGTQLVQK
+494 TVNVTVGGTKLLNGDSK
-508 DKDGKVVPVT
+508 DAVS

-594 DEKAYT
+594 DEKALT

-614 EEGKDEPSVDP
+614 EEGTEPVDP
-625 TPAEDK
+625 KPQ
-631 FADVADGTNVPVD
+631 
-644 EKAYTFTMPA
+644 
-654 SAVKVTVEFEE
+654 E
-665 GKDEPSVDPTPAEDK
+665 GKFV
-680 FADVADDF
+680 DVADDF

-807 AEYAAPYVAL
+807 AEYAVPYVAL

-845 IIAGIYNAKN
+845 IIAGIYNAKDS
-855 TTVTEDKTDAAD
+855 T
-867 TTDANVEGENTTAPV
+867 
-882 EENAEDK
+882 EDK
-889 ADTTDTI
+889 ADNTDTI